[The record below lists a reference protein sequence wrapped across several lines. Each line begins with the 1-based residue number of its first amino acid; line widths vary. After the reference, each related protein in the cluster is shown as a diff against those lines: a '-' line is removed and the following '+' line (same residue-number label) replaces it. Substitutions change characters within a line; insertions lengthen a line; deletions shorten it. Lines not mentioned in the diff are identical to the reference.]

1 MANEFKI
8 TDIVDKKAF
17 DELTNLINKFNETKE
32 VYSDLTKELA
42 GGLKVKPG
50 DLKEL
55 ADKTEK
61 YTNIMNQLVTTQN
74 KLADIQGKY
83 KAVLNDLNKN
93 MKEFLSL
100 SSLSGKFDSLTSA
113 INKASDALKT
123 ASEAI
128 KNTSE
133 AQKENA
139 QTTQRQSQAMQSAS
153 SSISL
158 TSSAYA
164 EILNTVTSYDNKA
177 KELNERLSINKTKL
191 DEIRRELSNLSKEL
205 SKGTISQQEYL
216 RIVSDLTI
224 KERDLV
230 QQNKQYTSL
239 LNAHSKAMVST
250 AGSYNEMSAAVVQ
263 LENRFRNL
271 SEAQRQGDQG
281 VGLIKQIKQLKD
293 ELKTIDAQMG
303 NYQRN
308 VGNYTSHWNGLNV
321 SVQQMAR
328 ELPSLAVGWN
338 TFFLAIS
345 NNLPIMAD
353 EIKRARDEFK
363 ALQESGQQGVPV
375 WKQLTKSILN
385 WQTALVVGITLLS
398 VYGKDIMDWVASLFK
413 AKDATKELLSAEQEM
428 ALGIK
433 KGMKDV
439 ANSTVKLDVL
449 YKATQDHTRSL
460 KDRNAAVDELQ
471 KMYPAYFA
479 NLSNDEI
486 LAGKA
491 KEAYVQLREELV
503 ANAIARAQLD
513 RMTDIADKREESLL
527 KRRVQYNTYL
537 QAEQKIIEASAA
549 LEDARQKKAK
559 EGDEVWGYLVAK
571 REEELK
577 KAEDQA
583 KKEKAAWEDLI
594 KETKDYDKVLE
605 GMSKNI
611 NVGALT
617 NDSNGSNKKEAEEYA
632 NYMKN
637 IERELTKTRIALIED
652 RRKAEVASVE
662 NTYKENINKI
672 KGYSAKE
679 NQLRSQYEEEKNKN
693 IREINEKYDLEREEY
708 ESDLEKRSIELKL
721 DTIKN
726 NSEKELEYK
735 LDLLLRMNEL
745 LREEEIREAERRGED
760 VELINKKYDAR
771 FSSIIQDNISERL
784 GLIKKGTDR
793 ELDILDTNSL
803 KEINALNK
811 QYKQGEINEKQYRD
825 GLYKIT
831 KESGEAKLKLLLKE
845 AEAELALSTDL
856 PQEKVD
862 EIQRRIDKIK
872 AQIEAFNNDM
882 DNDENNPGKRWAK
895 NFNSALG
902 DMSSSAN
909 KYLGDSAKIFNAL
922 GDIIGEMTAKM
933 KDAEDSVF
941 DFWGALG
948 KGEDGLKKK
957 LTFVLSSFAKI
968 QDGITSI
975 MTDIYDARIK
985 RVEEE
990 QEANEEAGEK
1000 ELERIEKL
1008 ENSGAITKEEAEARK
1023 RAAEQATA
1031 NKNKELEKK
1040 KEVLQQKQAKWE
1052 KANAISQSVIATALA
1067 VSKALPNLVL
1077 AALVGTLGAAQLA
1090 TIIAQPIPKYAKGT
1104 DNHPGGLAIVG
1115 DGGKHEAVVTDK
1127 GTYITPNVPTLID
1140 LPRRAK
1146 VIPDVDIERRSDF
1159 LPPFDRLALYRSMNL
1174 RSDIGALMKDAER
1187 MGEPITVNVNND
1199 YRKLEREMQ
1208 SLNRSFEK
1216 MAKYQKKAAKETELR
1231 NISSRI

>member
-17 DELTNLINKFNETKE
+17 DELANLIAKFNETKE
-32 VYSDLTKELA
+32 VYKNLTEDLA
-42 GGLKVKPG
+42 GGLRVKPG

-74 KLADIQGKY
+74 KLSDIQGRY
-83 KAVLNDLNKN
+83 KGILNDLNKN

-113 INKASDALKT
+113 INKASDALKI
-123 ASEAI
+123 A
-128 KNTSE
+128 SE
-133 AQKENA
+133 AQKDNA
-139 QTTQRQSQAMQSAS
+139 QTTQRQAQAMQSAS

-177 KELNERLSINKTKL
+177 KELNESLSANKIRL
-191 DEIRRELSNLSKEL
+191 DEIRRELSKLSKEL
-205 SKGTISQQEYL
+205 SKGIISQQEYL
-216 RIVSDLTI
+216 NKVSDLTI

-271 SEAQRQGDQG
+271 SEDQRQGDQG

-293 ELKTIDAQMG
+293 ELKAIDAQMG

-308 VGNYTSHWNGLNV
+308 VGNYTSHWNGLNA
-321 SVQQMAR
+321 SVQQVAR

-363 ALQESGQQGVPV
+363 ALQESGQKGVPV

-398 VYGKDIMDWVASLFK
+398 VYGKDIMNWIESLFK
-413 AKDATKELLSAEQEM
+413 AKEVTGDLIDYENKLLIARQK
-428 ALGIK
+428 GIQ
-433 KGMKDV
+433 DI
-439 ANSTVKLDVL
+439 SRETTKLDLL
-449 YKATQDHTRSL
+449 YKTTQDTNKSMKERL
-460 KDRNAAVDELQ
+460 AAANALQ
-471 KMYPAYFA
+471 KMSPDYLG
-479 NLSNDEI
+479 NMKKESI
-486 LAGKA
+486 LAGEA
-491 KEAYVQLREELV
+491 KEAYMQLRKELV
-503 ANAIARAQLD
+503 ASAIARAQLD
-513 RMTDIADKREESLL
+513 EMTKIAAQRYKAWVKERNAYVS
-527 KRRVQYNTYL
+527 YL
-537 QAEQKIIEASAA
+537 RSENELSKNNSDLQKTIT
-549 LEDARQKKAK
+549 LN
-559 EGDEVWGYLVAK
+559 
-571 REEELK
+571 
-577 KAEDQA
+577 A
-583 KKEKAAWEDLI
+583 KKQWENAKDSLS
-594 KETKDYDKVLE
+594 DYDKALK
-605 GMSKNI
+605 GMSESI
-611 NVGALT
+611 DVDALV
-617 NDSNGSNKKEAEEYA
+617 NDSNDANKKEAEKYA

-637 IERELTKTRIALIED
+637 IESELTKTRIALIED
-652 RRKAEVASVE
+652 RRKAEIASVE

-693 IREINEKYDLEREEY
+693 IRDINEKYDLEREEY

-735 LDLLLRMNEL
+735 LDLLLRMNEI

-825 GLYKIT
+825 GIYRIT

-845 AEAELALSTDL
+845 AEAELALSSDL

-872 AQIEAFNNDM
+872 AQIEDFGNDM
-882 DNDENNPGKRWAK
+882 DNDENNPGKRWADD
-895 NFNSALG
+895 FNNSLG
-902 DMSSSAN
+902 NLSSSAN
-909 KYLGDSAKIFNAL
+909 KYLGDSANIFNAL
-922 GDIIGEMTAKM
+922 GDIIGEITAKM
-933 KDAEDSVF
+933 DDAGDSVLN
-941 DFWGALG
+941 FWGKLDDKG
-948 KGEDGLKKK
+948 KLS
-957 LTFVLSSFAKI
+957 FVLSSFAKI

-1008 ENSGAITKEEAEARK
+1008 ENSGVITKEEAEARK
-1023 RAAEQATA
+1023 RAAEQTTA

-1040 KEVLQQKQAKWE
+1040 KEALQQKQAKWE
-1052 KANAISQSVIATALA
+1052 KANAISQSIIATALA
-1067 VSKALPNLVL
+1067 VSRALPNMVL
-1077 AALVGTLGAAQLA
+1077 AALVGALGAAQLA

-1115 DGGKHEAVVTDK
+1115 DGGKHEAVVTDR
-1127 GTYITPNVPTLID
+1127 GAYITPNVPTLID

-1216 MAKYQKKAAKETELR
+1216 MAKYQKKAAKEAELR
-1231 NISSRI
+1231 NISNRI

>member
-139 QTTQRQSQAMQSAS
+139 QTTQRQAQAMQSAS

-158 TSSAYA
+158 ASSAYA

-177 KELNERLSINKTKL
+177 KELNERLSANKIRL
-191 DEIRRELSNLSKEL
+191 DEIRRELSKLSKEL

-216 RIVSDLTI
+216 NKVSNLANE
-224 KERDLV
+224 ERGLI

-239 LNAHSKAMVST
+239 LNAHSKVIISAS
-250 AGSYNEMSAAVVQ
+250 GSYNEMSAAVVQ

-611 NVGALT
+611 NVGALA

-784 GLIKKGTDR
+784 GLIKKWTDR

-895 NFNSALG
+895 DFNSALG

-975 MTDIYDARIK
+975 MTDIYDSRIK

-1008 ENSGAITKEEAEARK
+1008 ENSGVITKEEAEARK
-1023 RAAEQATA
+1023 RAAEQTTA

-1040 KEVLQQKQAKWE
+1040 KEALQQKQAKWE
-1052 KANAISQSVIATALA
+1052 KANAISQSIIATALA

-1115 DGGKHEAVVTDK
+1115 DGGKHEAVVTDR
-1127 GTYITPNVPTLID
+1127 GTYITPNFPTLID

-1146 VIPDVDIERRSDF
+1146 VIPDVDIERRNDF

-1187 MGEPITVNVNND
+1187 MGEPVTVNVNND

-1216 MAKYQKKAAKETELR
+1216 MAKYQKKAAKEAELR
-1231 NISSRI
+1231 NISNRI

>member
-17 DELTNLINKFNETKE
+17 DELTNLINKFNETKK
-32 VYSDLTKELA
+32 VYKELTEALA
-42 GGLKVKPG
+42 GGLDVKPK
-50 DLKEL
+50 DLEEL
-55 ADKTEK
+55 ANKTEK

-133 AQKENA
+133 AQKEIA

-338 TFFLAIS
+338 TFFSAIS

-353 EIKRARDEFK
+353 EIKRAREEFK
-363 ALQESGQQGVPV
+363 ALQESGQKGVPV

-398 VYGKDIMDWVASLFK
+398 VYGKDIMNWIENLFK
-413 AKDATKELLSAEQEM
+413 AKEVTGDLIDYENKLLLARQKGIQDISKE
-428 ALGIK
+428 
-433 KGMKDV
+433 
-439 ANSTVKLDVL
+439 TTKLDLL
-449 YKATQDHTRSL
+449 YKTTQDTNKSMKERL
-460 KDRNAAVDELQ
+460 AAANALQ
-471 KMYPAYFA
+471 KMSPDYLG
-479 NLSNDEI
+479 NMKKESI
-486 LAGKA
+486 LAGEA
-491 KEAYVQLREELV
+491 KEAYMQLRKELV
-503 ANAIARAQLD
+503 ASAIARAQLD
-513 RMTDIADKREESLL
+513 EMTKIAAQRYKAWVKERNAYVS
-527 KRRVQYNTYL
+527 YL
-537 QAEQKIIEASAA
+537 RSENELSKNNSDLQKAIT
-549 LEDARQKKAK
+549 LN
-559 EGDEVWGYLVAK
+559 
-571 REEELK
+571 
-577 KAEDQA
+577 A
-583 KKEKAAWEDLI
+583 KKQWENAKDSLS
-594 KETKDYDKVLE
+594 DYDKALK
-605 GMSKNI
+605 GMSESI
-611 NVGALT
+611 DVDALV
-617 NDSNGSNKKEAEEYA
+617 NDSNDANKKEAEEYA

-637 IERELTKTRIALIED
+637 IESELTKTRIALIED
-652 RRKAEVASVE
+652 RRKAEIASVE

-693 IREINEKYDLEREEY
+693 IRDINEKYDLEREEY

-726 NSEKELEYK
+726 NSEEELEYK

-825 GLYKIT
+825 RLYKIT

-845 AEAELALSTDL
+845 AEAELALSTEL

-895 NFNSALG
+895 DFNSALG

-975 MTDIYDARIK
+975 MTDIYDSRIK

-1008 ENSGAITKEEAEARK
+1008 ENSGVITKEEAEARK
-1023 RAAEQATA
+1023 RAAEQTTA

-1040 KEVLQQKQAKWE
+1040 KEALQQKQAKWE
-1052 KANAISQSVIATALA
+1052 KANAISQSIIATALA

-1208 SLNRSFEK
+1208 SLNRSFEN
-1216 MAKYQKKAAKETELR
+1216 MAKYQKKAAKEAELR

>member
-17 DELTNLINKFNETKE
+17 DELTSLIAKFNETKE
-32 VYSDLTKELA
+32 AYVNLTKDLA
-42 GGLKVKPG
+42 GGLRVKPG

-74 KLADIQGKY
+74 KLSDIQGRY
-83 KAVLNDLNKN
+83 KGILNDLNKN

-113 INKASDALKT
+113 INKASDALKI
-123 ASEAI
+123 A
-128 KNTSE
+128 SE
-133 AQKENA
+133 AQKDNA
-139 QTTQRQSQAMQSAS
+139 QTTQRQAQAMQSAS

-177 KELNERLSINKTKL
+177 KELNERLSANKIRL
-191 DEIRRELSNLSKEL
+191 DEIRRELSELSKEL
-205 SKGTISQQEYL
+205 SKGIISQQEYL
-216 RIVSDLTI
+216 NKVSDLTI

-250 AGSYNEMSAAVVQ
+250 SGSYNEMSAAVVQ

-293 ELKTIDAQMG
+293 ELKAIDAQMG

-308 VGNYTSHWNGLNV
+308 VGNYTSHWNGLNA
-321 SVQQMAR
+321 SVQQVAR

-338 TFFLAIS
+338 AFFLAIS

-363 ALQESGQQGVPV
+363 ALQESGQKGVPV

-398 VYGKDIMDWVASLFK
+398 VYGKDIMNWIENLFK
-413 AKDATKELLSAEQEM
+413 AKEVTGDLIDYENKLLIARQK
-428 ALGIK
+428 GIQ
-433 KGMKDV
+433 DI
-439 ANSTVKLDVL
+439 SRETTKLDLL
-449 YKATQDHTRSL
+449 YKTTQDTNKLRKERL
-460 KDRNAAVDELQ
+460 AAANALQ
-471 KMYPAYFA
+471 KMYPDYLG
-479 NLSNDEI
+479 NMKKESI
-486 LAGKA
+486 LAGEA
-491 KEAYVQLREELV
+491 KEAYMQLRKELV
-503 ANAIARAQLD
+503 ASAIARAQLD
-513 RMTDIADKREESLL
+513 EMTKIAAQRYKAWVKERNAYVS
-527 KRRVQYNTYL
+527 YL
-537 QAEQKIIEASAA
+537 RSENELSKNNSDLQKTIT
-549 LEDARQKKAK
+549 LN
-559 EGDEVWGYLVAK
+559 
-571 REEELK
+571 
-577 KAEDQA
+577 A
-583 KKEKAAWEDLI
+583 KKQWENAKDSLS
-594 KETKDYDKVLE
+594 DYDKALK
-605 GMSKNI
+605 GMSESI
-611 NVGALT
+611 DVDALV
-617 NDSNGSNKKEAEEYA
+617 NDSNDANKKEAEEYA

-637 IERELTKTRIALIED
+637 IESELTKTRIALIED
-652 RRKAEVASVE
+652 RRKAEIASVE

-693 IREINEKYDLEREEY
+693 IRDINEKYDLEREEY

-735 LDLLLRMNEL
+735 LDLLLRMNEI

-760 VELINKKYDAR
+760 VELINKKYDER

-825 GLYKIT
+825 GIYKIT

-845 AEAELALSTDL
+845 AEAELALSSDL

-872 AQIEAFNNDM
+872 AQIGAFGDDM
-882 DNDENNPGKRWAK
+882 DNDENNPGKRWADD
-895 NFNSALG
+895 FNNALG
-902 DMSSSAN
+902 NLSSSAN
-909 KYLGDSAKIFNAL
+909 KYLGDSANIFNAL
-922 GDIIGEMTAKM
+922 GDIIGEITSKM
-933 KDAEDSVF
+933 DDAGDSVLN
-941 DFWGALG
+941 FWGKLDDKG
-948 KGEDGLKKK
+948 KLS
-957 LTFVLSSFAKI
+957 FVLSSFAKI

-1008 ENSGAITKEEAEARK
+1008 ENSGVITKEEAEARK
-1023 RAAEQATA
+1023 RAAEQTTA

-1040 KEVLQQKQAKWE
+1040 KEALQQKQAKWE
-1052 KANAISQSVIATALA
+1052 KANAISQSIIATALA
-1067 VSKALPNLVL
+1067 VSRALPNMVL
-1077 AALVGTLGAAQLA
+1077 AALVGALGAAQLA

-1115 DGGKHEAVVTDK
+1115 DGGKHEAVVTDR
-1127 GTYITPNVPTLID
+1127 GAYITPNVPTLID

-1216 MAKYQKKAAKETELR
+1216 MAKYQKKAAKEAELR
-1231 NISSRI
+1231 NISNRI

>member
-17 DELTNLINKFNETKE
+17 DELTSLIAKFNETKE
-32 VYSDLTKELA
+32 AYVNLTKDLA
-42 GGLKVKPG
+42 GGLRVKPG

-74 KLADIQGKY
+74 KLSDIQGRY
-83 KAVLNDLNKN
+83 KGILNDLNKN

-113 INKASDALKT
+113 INKASDALKI
-123 ASEAI
+123 A
-128 KNTSE
+128 SE
-133 AQKENA
+133 AQKDNA
-139 QTTQRQSQAMQSAS
+139 QTTQRQAQAMQSAS

-177 KELNERLSINKTKL
+177 KELNERLSANKIRL
-191 DEIRRELSNLSKEL
+191 DEIRRELSELSKEL
-205 SKGTISQQEYL
+205 SKGIISQQEYL
-216 RIVSDLTI
+216 NKVSDLTI

-293 ELKTIDAQMG
+293 ELKAIDAQMG

-308 VGNYTSHWNGLNV
+308 VGNYTSHWNGLNA
-321 SVQQMAR
+321 SVQQVAR

-338 TFFLAIS
+338 AFFLAIS

-363 ALQESGQQGVPV
+363 ALQESGQKGVPV

-398 VYGKDIMDWVASLFK
+398 VYGKDIMNWIENLFK
-413 AKDATKELLSAEQEM
+413 AKEVTGDLIDYENKLLIARQK
-428 ALGIK
+428 GIQ
-433 KGMKDV
+433 DI
-439 ANSTVKLDVL
+439 SRETTKLDLL
-449 YKATQDHTRSL
+449 YKTTQDTNKLRKERL
-460 KDRNAAVDELQ
+460 AAANALQ
-471 KMYPAYFA
+471 KMYPDYLG
-479 NLSNDEI
+479 NMKKESI
-486 LAGKA
+486 LAGEA
-491 KEAYVQLREELV
+491 KEAYMQLRKELV
-503 ANAIARAQLD
+503 ASAIARAQLD
-513 RMTDIADKREESLL
+513 EMTKIAAQRYKAWVKERNAYVS
-527 KRRVQYNTYL
+527 YL
-537 QAEQKIIEASAA
+537 RSENELSKNNSDLQKTIT
-549 LEDARQKKAK
+549 LN
-559 EGDEVWGYLVAK
+559 
-571 REEELK
+571 
-577 KAEDQA
+577 A
-583 KKEKAAWEDLI
+583 KKQWENAKDSLS
-594 KETKDYDKVLE
+594 DYDKALK
-605 GMSKNI
+605 GMSESI
-611 NVGALT
+611 DVDALV
-617 NDSNGSNKKEAEEYA
+617 NDSNDANKKEAEEYA

-637 IERELTKTRIALIED
+637 IESELTKTRIALIED
-652 RRKAEVASVE
+652 RRKAEIASVE

-693 IREINEKYDLEREEY
+693 IRDINEKYDLEREEY

-735 LDLLLRMNEL
+735 LDLLLRMNEI

-825 GLYKIT
+825 GIYRIT

-845 AEAELALSTDL
+845 AEAELALSSDL

-872 AQIEAFNNDM
+872 AQIEDFGNDM
-882 DNDENNPGKRWAK
+882 DNDENNPGKRWADD
-895 NFNSALG
+895 FNNSLG
-902 DMSSSAN
+902 NLSSSAN
-909 KYLGDSAKIFNAL
+909 KYLGDSANIFNAL
-922 GDIIGEMTAKM
+922 GDIIGEITAKM
-933 KDAEDSVF
+933 DDAGDSVLN
-941 DFWGALG
+941 FWGKLDDKG
-948 KGEDGLKKK
+948 KLS
-957 LTFVLSSFAKI
+957 FVLSSFAKI

-1008 ENSGAITKEEAEARK
+1008 ENSGVITKEEAEARK
-1023 RAAEQATA
+1023 RAAEQTTA

-1040 KEVLQQKQAKWE
+1040 KEALQQKQAKWE
-1052 KANAISQSVIATALA
+1052 KANAISQSIIATALA
-1067 VSKALPNLVL
+1067 VSRALPNMVL
-1077 AALVGTLGAAQLA
+1077 AALVGALGAAQLA

-1115 DGGKHEAVVTDK
+1115 DGGKHEAVVTDR
-1127 GTYITPNVPTLID
+1127 GAYITPNVPTLID

-1216 MAKYQKKAAKETELR
+1216 MAKYQKKAAKEAELR
-1231 NISSRI
+1231 NISNRI

>member
-17 DELTNLINKFNETKE
+17 DELTSLIAKFNETKE
-32 VYSDLTKELA
+32 AYVNLTKDLA
-42 GGLKVKPG
+42 GGLRVKPG

-74 KLADIQGKY
+74 KLSDIQGRY
-83 KAVLNDLNKN
+83 KGVLNDLNKN

-113 INKASDALKT
+113 INKASDALKI
-123 ASEAI
+123 AF
-128 KNTSE
+128 E
-133 AQKENA
+133 AQKDNA
-139 QTTQRQSQAMQSAS
+139 QTTQRQAQAMQSAS

-177 KELNERLSINKTKL
+177 KELNERLSANKIRL
-191 DEIRRELSNLSKEL
+191 DEIRRELSELSKEL
-205 SKGTISQQEYL
+205 SKGIISQQEYL
-216 RIVSDLTI
+216 NKVSDLTI

-293 ELKTIDAQMG
+293 ELKAIDAQMG

-308 VGNYTSHWNGLNV
+308 VGNYTSHWNGLNA
-321 SVQQMAR
+321 SVQQVAR

-363 ALQESGQQGVPV
+363 ALQESGQKGVPV

-398 VYGKDIMDWVASLFK
+398 VYGKDIMNWIENLFK
-413 AKDATKELLSAEQEM
+413 AKETTGDLIDYENKLLIARQK
-428 ALGIK
+428 GIQ
-433 KGMKDV
+433 DI
-439 ANSTVKLDVL
+439 SRETTKLDLL
-449 YKATQDHTRSL
+449 YKTTQDTNKSMKERL
-460 KDRNAAVDELQ
+460 AAANALQ
-471 KMYPAYFA
+471 KMSPDYLG
-479 NLSNDEI
+479 NMKKESI
-486 LAGKA
+486 LAGEA
-491 KEAYVQLREELV
+491 KEAYMQLRKELV
-503 ANAIARAQLD
+503 ASAIARAQLD
-513 RMTDIADKREESLL
+513 EMTKIAAQRYKAWVKERNAYVS
-527 KRRVQYNTYL
+527 YL
-537 QAEQKIIEASAA
+537 RSENELSKNNSDLQKTIT
-549 LEDARQKKAK
+549 LN
-559 EGDEVWGYLVAK
+559 
-571 REEELK
+571 
-577 KAEDQA
+577 A
-583 KKEKAAWEDLI
+583 KKQWENAKDSLS
-594 KETKDYDKVLE
+594 DYDKALK
-605 GMSKNI
+605 GMSESI
-611 NVGALT
+611 DVDALV
-617 NDSNGSNKKEAEEYA
+617 NDSNDANKKEAEKYA

-637 IERELTKTRIALIED
+637 IESELTKTRIALIED
-652 RRKAEVASVE
+652 RRKAEIASVE

-693 IREINEKYDLEREEY
+693 IRDINEKYDLEREEY

-735 LDLLLRMNEL
+735 LDLLLRMNEI

-825 GLYKIT
+825 GIYRIT
-831 KESGEAKLKLLLKE
+831 KESGEEKLKLLLKE
-845 AEAELALSTDL
+845 AEAELALSSDL

-872 AQIEAFNNDM
+872 AQIEDFGNDM
-882 DNDENNPGKRWAK
+882 DNDENNPGKRWADD
-895 NFNSALG
+895 FNNALG
-902 DMSSSAN
+902 NLSSSAN
-909 KYLGDSAKIFNAL
+909 KYLGDSANIFNAL
-922 GDIIGEMTAKM
+922 GDIIGEITSKM
-933 KDAEDSVF
+933 DDAGDSVLN
-941 DFWGALG
+941 FWGKLDDKG
-948 KGEDGLKKK
+948 KLS
-957 LTFVLSSFAKI
+957 FVLSSFAKI

-1008 ENSGAITKEEAEARK
+1008 ENSGVITKEEAEARK
-1023 RAAEQATA
+1023 RAAEQTTA

-1040 KEVLQQKQAKWE
+1040 KEALQQKQAKWE
-1052 KANAISQSVIATALA
+1052 KANAISQSIIATALA
-1067 VSKALPNLVL
+1067 VSRALPNMVL
-1077 AALVGTLGAAQLA
+1077 AALVGALGAAQLA
-1090 TIIAQPIPKYAKGT
+1090 TIIAQPIPKYAKGI

-1115 DGGKHEAVVTDK
+1115 DGGKHEAVVTDR
-1127 GTYITPNVPTLID
+1127 GAYITPNVPTLID

-1174 RSDIGALMKDAER
+1174 RTDIGALMKDAER

-1216 MAKYQKKAAKETELR
+1216 MAKYQKKAAKEAELR
-1231 NISSRI
+1231 NISNRI

>member
-17 DELTNLINKFNETKE
+17 DELANLINKFNETKE
-32 VYSDLTKELA
+32 VYKELTKALA
-42 GGLKVKPG
+42 GGLDVKPK
-50 DLKEL
+50 DLEEL
-55 ADKTEK
+55 ANKTEK

-133 AQKENA
+133 AQNENA
-139 QTTQRQSQAMQSAS
+139 QTTQRQAQAMQSAS

-308 VGNYTSHWNGLNV
+308 VGNYTSHWNGLNA

-353 EIKRARDEFK
+353 EIKRAREEFK
-363 ALQESGQQGVPV
+363 ALQESGQKGVPV

-398 VYGKDIMDWVASLFK
+398 VYGKDIMNWIENLFK
-413 AKDATKELLSAEQEM
+413 AKEVTGDLIDYENKLLLARQKGIQDISKE
-428 ALGIK
+428 
-433 KGMKDV
+433 
-439 ANSTVKLDVL
+439 TTKLDLL
-449 YKATQDHTRSL
+449 YKTTQDTNKSMKERL
-460 KDRNAAVDELQ
+460 AAANALQ
-471 KMYPAYFA
+471 KMSPDYLG
-479 NLSNDEI
+479 NMKKESI
-486 LAGKA
+486 LAGEA
-491 KEAYVQLREELV
+491 KEAYMQLRKELV
-503 ANAIARAQLD
+503 ASAIARAQLD
-513 RMTDIADKREESLL
+513 EMTKIAAQRYKAWVKERNAYVS
-527 KRRVQYNTYL
+527 YL
-537 QAEQKIIEASAA
+537 RSENELSKNNSDLQKAIT
-549 LEDARQKKAK
+549 LN
-559 EGDEVWGYLVAK
+559 
-571 REEELK
+571 
-577 KAEDQA
+577 A
-583 KKEKAAWEDLI
+583 KKQWENAKDSLS
-594 KETKDYDKVLE
+594 DYDKALK
-605 GMSKNI
+605 GMSESI
-611 NVGALT
+611 DVDALV
-617 NDSNGSNKKEAEEYA
+617 NDSNDANKKEAEEYA

-637 IERELTKTRIALIED
+637 IESELTKTRIALIED
-652 RRKAEVASVE
+652 RRKAEIASVE

-672 KGYSAKE
+672 KGYSVKE

-693 IREINEKYDLEREEY
+693 IRDINEKYDLEREEY

-726 NSEKELEYK
+726 NSEEELEYK

-845 AEAELALSTDL
+845 AEAELALSTEL

-872 AQIEAFNNDM
+872 AQIEAFGNDM
-882 DNDENNPGKRWAK
+882 DNDENNPGKRWADD
-895 NFNSALG
+895 FNSALG
-902 DMSSSAN
+902 NLSSSAN
-909 KYLGDSAKIFNAL
+909 KYLGDSANIFNAL

-933 KDAEDSVF
+933 DDAGDSVLN
-941 DFWGALG
+941 FWGKLDDKG
-948 KGEDGLKKK
+948 KLS
-957 LTFVLSSFAKI
+957 FVLSSFAKI

-990 QEANEEAGEK
+990 REANERAGEEDIK
-1000 ELERIEKL
+1000 RIEKL
-1008 ENSGAITKEEAEARK
+1008 AEKGIITKEEAEERK
-1023 RAAEQATA
+1023 RTAEKKTAA
-1031 NKNKELEKK
+1031 NNKELEKK

-1052 KANAISQSVIATALA
+1052 KANAISQSIIATALA

-1115 DGGKHEAVVTDK
+1115 DGGKHEAVVTDR
-1127 GTYITPNVPTLID
+1127 GAYITPNVPTLID

-1216 MAKYQKKAAKETELR
+1216 MAKYQKKAAKEAELR

>member
-17 DELTNLINKFNETKE
+17 DELTSLIAKFNETKE
-32 VYSDLTKELA
+32 AYVNLTKDLA
-42 GGLKVKPG
+42 GGLRVKPG

-74 KLADIQGKY
+74 KLSDIQGRY
-83 KAVLNDLNKN
+83 KGILNDLNKN

-113 INKASDALKT
+113 INKASDALKI
-123 ASEAI
+123 A
-128 KNTSE
+128 SE
-133 AQKENA
+133 AQKDNA
-139 QTTQRQSQAMQSAS
+139 QTTQRQAQAMQSAS

-177 KELNERLSINKTKL
+177 KELNERLSANKIRL
-191 DEIRRELSNLSKEL
+191 DEIRRELSELSKEL
-205 SKGTISQQEYL
+205 SKGIISQQEYL
-216 RIVSDLTI
+216 NKVSDLTI

-293 ELKTIDAQMG
+293 ELKAIDAQMG

-308 VGNYTSHWNGLNV
+308 VGNYTSHWNGLNA
-321 SVQQMAR
+321 SVQQVAR

-338 TFFLAIS
+338 AFFLAIS
-345 NNLPIMAD
+345 NNLPIMAN

-363 ALQESGQQGVPV
+363 ALQESGQKGVPV

-398 VYGKDIMDWVASLFK
+398 VYGKDIMNWIENLFK
-413 AKDATKELLSAEQEM
+413 AKEVTGDLIDYENKLLIARQK
-428 ALGIK
+428 GIQ
-433 KGMKDV
+433 DI
-439 ANSTVKLDVL
+439 SRETTKLDLL
-449 YKATQDHTRSL
+449 YKTTQDTNKSMKERL
-460 KDRNAAVDELQ
+460 AAANALQ
-471 KMYPAYFA
+471 KMSPDYLG
-479 NLSNDEI
+479 NMKKESI
-486 LAGKA
+486 LAGEA
-491 KEAYVQLREELV
+491 KEAYMQLRKELV
-503 ANAIARAQLD
+503 ASAIARAQLD
-513 RMTDIADKREESLL
+513 EMTKIAAQRYKAWVKERNAYVS
-527 KRRVQYNTYL
+527 YL
-537 QAEQKIIEASAA
+537 RSENELSKNNSDLQKTIT
-549 LEDARQKKAK
+549 LN
-559 EGDEVWGYLVAK
+559 
-571 REEELK
+571 
-577 KAEDQA
+577 A
-583 KKEKAAWEDLI
+583 KKQWENAKDSLS
-594 KETKDYDKVLE
+594 DYDKALK
-605 GMSKNI
+605 GMSESI
-611 NVGALT
+611 DVDALV
-617 NDSNGSNKKEAEEYA
+617 NDSNDANKKEAEEYA
-632 NYMKN
+632 NYMNN
-637 IERELTKTRIALIED
+637 IESELTKTRIALIED
-652 RRKAEVASVE
+652 RRKAEIASVE

-693 IREINEKYDLEREEY
+693 IRDINEKYDLEREEY

-735 LDLLLRMNEL
+735 LDLLLRMNEI

-825 GLYKIT
+825 GIYRIT

-845 AEAELALSTDL
+845 AEAELALSSDL

-872 AQIEAFNNDM
+872 AQIEDFGNDM
-882 DNDENNPGKRWAK
+882 DNDENNPGKRWADD
-895 NFNSALG
+895 FNNSLG
-902 DMSSSAN
+902 NLSSSAN
-909 KYLGDSAKIFNAL
+909 KYLGDSANIFNAL
-922 GDIIGEMTAKM
+922 GDIIGEITAKM
-933 KDAEDSVF
+933 DDAGDSVLN
-941 DFWGALG
+941 FWGKLDDKG
-948 KGEDGLKKK
+948 KLS
-957 LTFVLSSFAKI
+957 FVLSSFAKI

-1008 ENSGAITKEEAEARK
+1008 ENSGVITKEEAEARK
-1023 RAAEQATA
+1023 RAAEQTTA

-1040 KEVLQQKQAKWE
+1040 KEALQQKQAKWE
-1052 KANAISQSVIATALA
+1052 KANAISQSIIATALA
-1067 VSKALPNLVL
+1067 VSRALPNMVL
-1077 AALVGTLGAAQLA
+1077 AALVGALGAAQLA

-1115 DGGKHEAVVTDK
+1115 DGGKHEAVVTDR
-1127 GTYITPNVPTLID
+1127 GAYITPNVPTLID

-1216 MAKYQKKAAKETELR
+1216 MAKYQKKAAKEAELR
-1231 NISSRI
+1231 NISNRI

>member
-17 DELTNLINKFNETKE
+17 DELTSLIAKFNETKE
-32 VYSDLTKELA
+32 AYVNLTKDLA
-42 GGLKVKPG
+42 GGLRVKPG

-74 KLADIQGKY
+74 KLSDIQGRY
-83 KAVLNDLNKN
+83 KGILNDLNKN

-113 INKASDALKT
+113 INKASDALKI
-123 ASEAI
+123 A
-128 KNTSE
+128 SE
-133 AQKENA
+133 AQKDNA
-139 QTTQRQSQAMQSAS
+139 QTTQRQAQAMQSAS

-177 KELNERLSINKTKL
+177 KELNESLSANKIRL
-191 DEIRRELSNLSKEL
+191 DEIRRELSKLSKEL
-205 SKGTISQQEYL
+205 SKGIISQQEYL
-216 RIVSDLTI
+216 NKVSDLTI

-293 ELKTIDAQMG
+293 ELKAIDAQMG

-308 VGNYTSHWNGLNV
+308 VGNYTSHWNGLNA
-321 SVQQMAR
+321 SVQQVAR

-363 ALQESGQQGVPV
+363 ALQESGQKGVPV

-398 VYGKDIMDWVASLFK
+398 VYGKDIMNWIESLFK
-413 AKDATKELLSAEQEM
+413 AKEVTGDLIDYENKLLIARQK
-428 ALGIK
+428 GIQ
-433 KGMKDV
+433 DI
-439 ANSTVKLDVL
+439 SRETTKLDLL
-449 YKATQDHTRSL
+449 YKTTQDTNKSMKERL
-460 KDRNAAVDELQ
+460 AAANALQ
-471 KMYPAYFA
+471 KMSPDYLG
-479 NLSNDEI
+479 NMKKESI
-486 LAGKA
+486 LAGEA
-491 KEAYVQLREELV
+491 KEAYMQLRKELV
-503 ANAIARAQLD
+503 ASAIARAQLD
-513 RMTDIADKREESLL
+513 EMTKIAAQRYKAWVKERNAYVS
-527 KRRVQYNTYL
+527 YL
-537 QAEQKIIEASAA
+537 RSENELSKNNSDLQKTIT
-549 LEDARQKKAK
+549 LN
-559 EGDEVWGYLVAK
+559 
-571 REEELK
+571 
-577 KAEDQA
+577 A
-583 KKEKAAWEDLI
+583 KKQWENAKDSLS
-594 KETKDYDKVLE
+594 DYDKALK
-605 GMSKNI
+605 GMSESI
-611 NVGALT
+611 DVDALV
-617 NDSNGSNKKEAEEYA
+617 NDSNDANKKEAEKYA

-637 IERELTKTRIALIED
+637 IESELTKTRIALIED
-652 RRKAEVASVE
+652 RRKAEIASVE

-693 IREINEKYDLEREEY
+693 IRDINEKYDLEREEY

-735 LDLLLRMNEL
+735 LDLLLRMNEI

-784 GLIKKGTDR
+784 GLIKKGTGR

-825 GLYKIT
+825 GIYRIT

-845 AEAELALSTDL
+845 AEAELALSSDL

-872 AQIEAFNNDM
+872 AQIEDFGNDM
-882 DNDENNPGKRWAK
+882 DNDENNPGKRWADD
-895 NFNSALG
+895 FNNSLG
-902 DMSSSAN
+902 NLSSSAN
-909 KYLGDSAKIFNAL
+909 KYLGDSANIFNAL
-922 GDIIGEMTAKM
+922 GDIIGEITAKM
-933 KDAEDSVF
+933 DDAGDSVLN
-941 DFWGALG
+941 FWGKLDDKG
-948 KGEDGLKKK
+948 KLS
-957 LTFVLSSFAKI
+957 FVLSSFAKI

-1008 ENSGAITKEEAEARK
+1008 ENSGVITKEEAEARK
-1023 RAAEQATA
+1023 RAAEQTTA

-1040 KEVLQQKQAKWE
+1040 KEALQQKQAKWE
-1052 KANAISQSVIATALA
+1052 KANAISQSIIATALA
-1067 VSKALPNLVL
+1067 VSRALPNMVL
-1077 AALVGTLGAAQLA
+1077 AALVGALGAAQLA

-1115 DGGKHEAVVTDK
+1115 DGGKHEAVVTDR
-1127 GTYITPNVPTLID
+1127 GAYITPNVPTLID

-1216 MAKYQKKAAKETELR
+1216 MAKYQKKAAKEAELR
-1231 NISSRI
+1231 NISNRI

>member
-17 DELTNLINKFNETKE
+17 DELANLIAKFNETKK
-32 VYSDLTKELA
+32 VYKNLTKDLA
-42 GGLKVKPG
+42 GGLRVKPG

-74 KLADIQGKY
+74 KLSDIQGRY
-83 KAVLNDLNKN
+83 KGILNDLNKN

-113 INKASDALKT
+113 INKASDALKI
-123 ASEAI
+123 A
-128 KNTSE
+128 SE
-133 AQKENA
+133 AQKDNA
-139 QTTQRQSQAMQSAS
+139 QTTQRQAQAMQSAS

-177 KELNERLSINKTKL
+177 KELNESLSANKIRL
-191 DEIRRELSNLSKEL
+191 DEIRRELSKLSKEL
-205 SKGTISQQEYL
+205 SKGIISQQEYL
-216 RIVSDLTI
+216 NKVSDLTI

-250 AGSYNEMSAAVVQ
+250 SGSYNEMSAAVVQ

-293 ELKTIDAQMG
+293 ELKAIDAQMG

-308 VGNYTSHWNGLNV
+308 VGNYTSHWNGLNA
-321 SVQQMAR
+321 SVQQVAR

-363 ALQESGQQGVPV
+363 ALQESGQKGVPV

-398 VYGKDIMDWVASLFK
+398 VYGKDIMNWIESLFK
-413 AKDATKELLSAEQEM
+413 AKEVTGDLIDYENKLLIARQKGIQDISRETTKLDLLYKTTQDTNKSTKERLA
-428 ALGIK
+428 A
-433 KGMKDV
+433 
-439 ANSTVKLDVL
+439 AN
-449 YKATQDHTRSL
+449 A
-460 KDRNAAVDELQ
+460 LQ
-471 KMYPAYFA
+471 KMSPDYLG
-479 NLSNDEI
+479 NMKKESI
-486 LAGKA
+486 LAGEA
-491 KEAYVQLREELV
+491 KEAYMQLRKELV
-503 ANAIARAQLD
+503 ASAIARAQLD
-513 RMTDIADKREESLL
+513 EMTKIAAQRYKAWVKERNAYVS
-527 KRRVQYNTYL
+527 YL
-537 QAEQKIIEASAA
+537 RSENELSKNNSDLQKTIT
-549 LEDARQKKAK
+549 LN
-559 EGDEVWGYLVAK
+559 
-571 REEELK
+571 
-577 KAEDQA
+577 A
-583 KKEKAAWEDLI
+583 KKQWENAKDSLS
-594 KETKDYDKVLE
+594 DYDKALK
-605 GMSKNI
+605 GMSESI
-611 NVGALT
+611 DVDALV
-617 NDSNGSNKKEAEEYA
+617 NDSNDANKKEAEKYA

-637 IERELTKTRIALIED
+637 IESELTKTRIALIED
-652 RRKAEVASVE
+652 RRKAEIASVE

-693 IREINEKYDLEREEY
+693 IRDINEKYDLEREEY

-735 LDLLLRMNEL
+735 LDLLLRMNEI

-825 GLYKIT
+825 GIYRIT

-845 AEAELALSTDL
+845 AEAELALSSDL

-872 AQIEAFNNDM
+872 AQIEDFGNDM
-882 DNDENNPGKRWAK
+882 DNDENNPGKRWADD
-895 NFNSALG
+895 FNNSLG
-902 DMSSSAN
+902 NLSSSAN
-909 KYLGDSAKIFNAL
+909 KYLGDSANIFNAL
-922 GDIIGEMTAKM
+922 GDIIGEITAKM
-933 KDAEDSVF
+933 DDAGDSVLN
-941 DFWGALG
+941 FWGKLDDKG
-948 KGEDGLKKK
+948 KLS
-957 LTFVLSSFAKI
+957 FVLSSFAKI

-1008 ENSGAITKEEAEARK
+1008 ENSGVITKEEAEARK
-1023 RAAEQATA
+1023 RAAEQTTA

-1040 KEVLQQKQAKWE
+1040 KEALQQKQAKWE
-1052 KANAISQSVIATALA
+1052 KANAISQSIIATALA
-1067 VSKALPNLVL
+1067 VSRALPNMVL
-1077 AALVGTLGAAQLA
+1077 AALVGALGAAQLA

-1115 DGGKHEAVVTDK
+1115 DGGKHEAVVTDR
-1127 GTYITPNVPTLID
+1127 GAYITPNVPTLID

-1216 MAKYQKKAAKETELR
+1216 MAKYQKKAAKEAELR
-1231 NISSRI
+1231 NISNRI

>member
-353 EIKRARDEFK
+353 EIKRTRDEFK

-1077 AALVGTLGAAQLA
+1077 AALVGILGAAQLA

>member
-17 DELTNLINKFNETKE
+17 DELTSLIAKFNETKE
-32 VYSDLTKELA
+32 AYVNLTKDLA
-42 GGLKVKPG
+42 GGLRVKPG

-74 KLADIQGKY
+74 KLSDIQGRY
-83 KAVLNDLNKN
+83 KGILNDLNKN

-113 INKASDALKT
+113 INKASDALKI
-123 ASEAI
+123 A
-128 KNTSE
+128 SE
-133 AQKENA
+133 AQKDNA
-139 QTTQRQSQAMQSAS
+139 QTTQRQAQAMQSAS

-177 KELNERLSINKTKL
+177 KELNERLSANKIRL
-191 DEIRRELSNLSKEL
+191 DEIRRELSELSKEL
-205 SKGTISQQEYL
+205 SKGIISQQEYL
-216 RIVSDLTI
+216 NKVSDLTI

-293 ELKTIDAQMG
+293 ELKAIDAQMG

-308 VGNYTSHWNGLNV
+308 VGNYTSHWNGLNA
-321 SVQQMAR
+321 SVQQVAR

-338 TFFLAIS
+338 AFFLAIS
-345 NNLPIMAD
+345 NNLPIMAN

-363 ALQESGQQGVPV
+363 ALQESGQKGVPV

-398 VYGKDIMDWVASLFK
+398 VYGKDIMNWIENLFK
-413 AKDATKELLSAEQEM
+413 AKEVTGDLIDYENKLLIARQK
-428 ALGIK
+428 GIQ
-433 KGMKDV
+433 DI
-439 ANSTVKLDVL
+439 SRETTKLDLL
-449 YKATQDHTRSL
+449 YKTTQDTNKSMKERL
-460 KDRNAAVDELQ
+460 AAANALQ
-471 KMYPAYFA
+471 KMSPDYLG
-479 NLSNDEI
+479 NMKKESI
-486 LAGKA
+486 LAGEA
-491 KEAYVQLREELV
+491 KEAYMQLRKELV
-503 ANAIARAQLD
+503 ASAIARAQLD
-513 RMTDIADKREESLL
+513 EMTKIAAQRYKAWVKERNAYVS
-527 KRRVQYNTYL
+527 YL
-537 QAEQKIIEASAA
+537 RSENELSKNNSDLQKTIT
-549 LEDARQKKAK
+549 LN
-559 EGDEVWGYLVAK
+559 
-571 REEELK
+571 
-577 KAEDQA
+577 A
-583 KKEKAAWEDLI
+583 KKQWENAKDSLS
-594 KETKDYDKVLE
+594 DYDKALK
-605 GMSKNI
+605 GMSESLD
-611 NVGALT
+611 VDALV
-617 NDSNGSNKKEAEEYA
+617 NDSNDANKKEAEEYA

-637 IERELTKTRIALIED
+637 IESELTKTRIALIED
-652 RRKAEVASVE
+652 RRKAEIASVE

-693 IREINEKYDLEREEY
+693 IRDINEKYDLEREEY

-735 LDLLLRMNEL
+735 LDLLLRMNEI

-825 GLYKIT
+825 GIYRIT

-845 AEAELALSTDL
+845 AEAELALSSDL

-872 AQIEAFNNDM
+872 AQIEDFGNDM
-882 DNDENNPGKRWAK
+882 DNDENNPGKRWADD
-895 NFNSALG
+895 FNNSLG
-902 DMSSSAN
+902 NLSSSAN
-909 KYLGDSAKIFNAL
+909 KYLGDSANIFNAL
-922 GDIIGEMTAKM
+922 GDIIGEITAKM
-933 KDAEDSVF
+933 DDAGDSVLN
-941 DFWGALG
+941 FWGKLDDKG
-948 KGEDGLKKK
+948 KLS
-957 LTFVLSSFAKI
+957 FVLSSFAKI

-1008 ENSGAITKEEAEARK
+1008 ENSGVITKEEAEARK
-1023 RAAEQATA
+1023 RAAEQTTA

-1040 KEVLQQKQAKWE
+1040 KEALQQKQAKWE
-1052 KANAISQSVIATALA
+1052 KANAISQSIIATALA
-1067 VSKALPNLVL
+1067 VSRALPNMVL
-1077 AALVGTLGAAQLA
+1077 AALVGALGAAQLA

-1115 DGGKHEAVVTDK
+1115 DGGKHEAVVTDR
-1127 GTYITPNVPTLID
+1127 GAYITPNVPTLID

-1216 MAKYQKKAAKETELR
+1216 MAKYQKKAAKEAELR
-1231 NISSRI
+1231 NISNRI

>member
-17 DELTNLINKFNETKE
+17 DELTSLIAKFNETKE
-32 VYSDLTKELA
+32 AYVNLTKDLA
-42 GGLKVKPG
+42 GGLRVKPG

-74 KLADIQGKY
+74 KLSDIQGRY
-83 KAVLNDLNKN
+83 KGILNDLNKN

-113 INKASDALKT
+113 INKASDALKI
-123 ASEAI
+123 A
-128 KNTSE
+128 SE
-133 AQKENA
+133 AQKDNA
-139 QTTQRQSQAMQSAS
+139 QTTQRQAQAMQSAS

-177 KELNERLSINKTKL
+177 KELNERLSANKIRL
-191 DEIRRELSNLSKEL
+191 DEIRRELSELSKEL
-205 SKGTISQQEYL
+205 SKGIISQQEYL
-216 RIVSDLTI
+216 NKVSDLTI

-293 ELKTIDAQMG
+293 ELKAIDAQMG

-308 VGNYTSHWNGLNV
+308 VGNYTSHWNGLNA
-321 SVQQMAR
+321 SVQQVAR

-338 TFFLAIS
+338 AFFLAIS
-345 NNLPIMAD
+345 NNLPIMAN

-363 ALQESGQQGVPV
+363 ALQESGQKGVPV

-398 VYGKDIMDWVASLFK
+398 VYGKDIMNWIENLFK
-413 AKDATKELLSAEQEM
+413 AKEVTGDLIDYENKLLIARQK
-428 ALGIK
+428 GIQ
-433 KGMKDV
+433 DI
-439 ANSTVKLDVL
+439 SRETTKLDLL
-449 YKATQDHTRSL
+449 YKTTQDTNKSMKERL
-460 KDRNAAVDELQ
+460 AAANALQ
-471 KMYPAYFA
+471 KMSPDYLG
-479 NLSNDEI
+479 NMKKESI
-486 LAGKA
+486 LAGEA
-491 KEAYVQLREELV
+491 KEAYMQLRKELV
-503 ANAIARAQLD
+503 ASAIARAQLD
-513 RMTDIADKREESLL
+513 EMTKIAAQRYKAWVKERNAYVS
-527 KRRVQYNTYL
+527 YL
-537 QAEQKIIEASAA
+537 RSENELSKNNSDLQKTIT
-549 LEDARQKKAK
+549 LN
-559 EGDEVWGYLVAK
+559 
-571 REEELK
+571 
-577 KAEDQA
+577 A
-583 KKEKAAWEDLI
+583 KKQWENAKDSLS
-594 KETKDYDKVLE
+594 DYDKALK
-605 GMSKNI
+605 GMSESI
-611 NVGALT
+611 DVDALV
-617 NDSNGSNKKEAEEYA
+617 NDSNDANKKEAEEYA

-637 IERELTKTRIALIED
+637 IESELTKTRIALIED
-652 RRKAEVASVE
+652 RRKAEIASVE

-693 IREINEKYDLEREEY
+693 IRDINEKYDLEREEY
-708 ESDLEKRSIELKL
+708 ESDLEKRIIELKL

-735 LDLLLRMNEL
+735 LDLLLRMNEI

-825 GLYKIT
+825 GIYRIT

-845 AEAELALSTDL
+845 AEAELALSSDL

-872 AQIEAFNNDM
+872 AQIEDFGNDM
-882 DNDENNPGKRWAK
+882 DNDENNPGKRWADD
-895 NFNSALG
+895 FNNSLG
-902 DMSSSAN
+902 NLSSSAN
-909 KYLGDSAKIFNAL
+909 KYLGDSANIFNAL
-922 GDIIGEMTAKM
+922 GDIIGEITAKM
-933 KDAEDSVF
+933 DDAGDSVLN
-941 DFWGALG
+941 FWGKLDDKG
-948 KGEDGLKKK
+948 KLS
-957 LTFVLSSFAKI
+957 FVLSSFAKI

-1008 ENSGAITKEEAEARK
+1008 ENSGVITKEEAEARK
-1023 RAAEQATA
+1023 RAAEQTTA

-1040 KEVLQQKQAKWE
+1040 KEALQQKQAKWE
-1052 KANAISQSVIATALA
+1052 KANAISQSIIATALA
-1067 VSKALPNLVL
+1067 VSRALPNMVL
-1077 AALVGTLGAAQLA
+1077 AALVGALGAAQLA

-1115 DGGKHEAVVTDK
+1115 DGGKHEAVVTDR
-1127 GTYITPNVPTLID
+1127 GAYITPNVPTLID

-1216 MAKYQKKAAKETELR
+1216 MAKYQKKAAKEAELR
-1231 NISSRI
+1231 NISNRI

>member
-17 DELTNLINKFNETKE
+17 DELANLINKFNETKE

-139 QTTQRQSQAMQSAS
+139 QTTQRQAQAMQSAS

-177 KELNERLSINKTKL
+177 KELNERLSANKIRL
-191 DEIRRELSNLSKEL
+191 DEIRRELSKLSKEL

-216 RIVSDLTI
+216 NKVSNLAN
-224 KERDLV
+224 KERGLI

-239 LNAHSKAMVST
+239 LNAHSKVIIST
-250 AGSYNEMSAAVVQ
+250 SGSYNEMSAAVVQ

-433 KGMKDV
+433 KGMKDA

-583 KKEKAAWEDLI
+583 KKEKTAWEDLI

-611 NVGALT
+611 NVGALA

-637 IERELTKTRIALIED
+637 IESELTKTRIALIED
-652 RRKAEVASVE
+652 RRKAEIASVE

-693 IREINEKYDLEREEY
+693 IRDINEKYDLEREEY

-735 LDLLLRMNEL
+735 LDLLLRMNEI

-825 GLYKIT
+825 GIYRIT

-845 AEAELALSTDL
+845 AEAELALSSDL

-872 AQIEAFNNDM
+872 AQIEDFGNDM
-882 DNDENNPGKRWAK
+882 DNDENNPGKRWADD
-895 NFNSALG
+895 FNNSLG
-902 DMSSSAN
+902 NLSSSAN
-909 KYLGDSAKIFNAL
+909 KYLGDSANIFNAL
-922 GDIIGEMTAKM
+922 GDIIGEITAKM
-933 KDAEDSVF
+933 DDAGDSVLN
-941 DFWGALG
+941 FWGKLDDKG
-948 KGEDGLKKK
+948 KLS
-957 LTFVLSSFAKI
+957 FVLSSFAKI

-1008 ENSGAITKEEAEARK
+1008 ENSGVITKEEAEARK
-1023 RAAEQATA
+1023 RAAEQTTA

-1040 KEVLQQKQAKWE
+1040 KEALQQKQAKWE
-1052 KANAISQSVIATALA
+1052 KANAISQSIIATALA
-1067 VSKALPNLVL
+1067 VSRALPNMVL
-1077 AALVGTLGAAQLA
+1077 AALVGALGAAQLA

-1115 DGGKHEAVVTDK
+1115 DGGKHEAVVTDR
-1127 GTYITPNVPTLID
+1127 GAYITPNVPTLID

-1216 MAKYQKKAAKETELR
+1216 MAKYQKKAAKEAELR
-1231 NISSRI
+1231 NISNRI

>member
-17 DELTNLINKFNETKE
+17 DELTSLIAKFNETKE
-32 VYSDLTKELA
+32 AYVNLTKDLA
-42 GGLKVKPG
+42 GGLRVKPG

-74 KLADIQGKY
+74 KLSDIQGRY
-83 KAVLNDLNKN
+83 KGILNDLNKN

-113 INKASDALKT
+113 INKASDALKI
-123 ASEAI
+123 A
-128 KNTSE
+128 SE
-133 AQKENA
+133 AQKDNA
-139 QTTQRQSQAMQSAS
+139 QTTQRQAQAMQSAS

-177 KELNERLSINKTKL
+177 KELNERLSANKIRL
-191 DEIRRELSNLSKEL
+191 DEIRRELSELSKEL
-205 SKGTISQQEYL
+205 SKGIISQQEYL
-216 RIVSDLTI
+216 NKVSDLTI

-293 ELKTIDAQMG
+293 ELKAIDAQMG

-308 VGNYTSHWNGLNV
+308 VGNYTSHWNGLNA
-321 SVQQMAR
+321 SVQQVAR

-338 TFFLAIS
+338 AFFLAIS
-345 NNLPIMAD
+345 NNLPIMAN

-363 ALQESGQQGVPV
+363 ALQESGQKGVPV

-398 VYGKDIMDWVASLFK
+398 VYGKDIMNWIENLFK
-413 AKDATKELLSAEQEM
+413 AKEVTGDLIDYENKLLIARQK
-428 ALGIK
+428 GIQ
-433 KGMKDV
+433 DI
-439 ANSTVKLDVL
+439 SRETTKLDLL
-449 YKATQDHTRSL
+449 YKTTQDTNKSMKERL
-460 KDRNAAVDELQ
+460 AAANALQ
-471 KMYPAYFA
+471 KISPDYLGNMKKE
-479 NLSNDEI
+479 SI
-486 LAGKA
+486 LAGEA
-491 KEAYVQLREELV
+491 KEAYMQLRKELV
-503 ANAIARAQLD
+503 ASAIARAQLD
-513 RMTDIADKREESLL
+513 EMTKIAAQRYKAWVKERNAYVS
-527 KRRVQYNTYL
+527 YL
-537 QAEQKIIEASAA
+537 RSENELSKNNSDLQKTIT
-549 LEDARQKKAK
+549 LN
-559 EGDEVWGYLVAK
+559 
-571 REEELK
+571 
-577 KAEDQA
+577 A
-583 KKEKAAWEDLI
+583 KKQWENAKDSLS
-594 KETKDYDKVLE
+594 DYDKALK
-605 GMSKNI
+605 GMSESI
-611 NVGALT
+611 DVDALV
-617 NDSNGSNKKEAEEYA
+617 NDSNDANKKEAEEYA

-637 IERELTKTRIALIED
+637 IESELTKTRIALIED
-652 RRKAEVASVE
+652 RRKAEIASVE

-693 IREINEKYDLEREEY
+693 IRDINEKYDLEREEY

-735 LDLLLRMNEL
+735 LDLLLRMNEI

-825 GLYKIT
+825 GIYRIT

-845 AEAELALSTDL
+845 AEAELALSSDL

-872 AQIEAFNNDM
+872 AQIEDFGNDM
-882 DNDENNPGKRWAK
+882 DNDENNPGKRWADD
-895 NFNSALG
+895 FNNSLG
-902 DMSSSAN
+902 NLSSSAN
-909 KYLGDSAKIFNAL
+909 KYLGDSANIFNAL
-922 GDIIGEMTAKM
+922 GDIIGEITAKM
-933 KDAEDSVF
+933 DDAGDSVLN
-941 DFWGALG
+941 FWGKLDDKG
-948 KGEDGLKKK
+948 KLS
-957 LTFVLSSFAKI
+957 FVLSSFAKI

-1008 ENSGAITKEEAEARK
+1008 ENSGVITKEEAEARK
-1023 RAAEQATA
+1023 RAAEQTTA

-1040 KEVLQQKQAKWE
+1040 KEALQQKQAKWE
-1052 KANAISQSVIATALA
+1052 KANAISQSIIATALA
-1067 VSKALPNLVL
+1067 VSRALPNMVL
-1077 AALVGTLGAAQLA
+1077 AALVGALGAAQLA

-1115 DGGKHEAVVTDK
+1115 DGGKHEAVVTDR
-1127 GTYITPNVPTLID
+1127 GAYITPNVPTLID

-1216 MAKYQKKAAKETELR
+1216 MAKYQKKAAKEAELR
-1231 NISSRI
+1231 NISNRI

>member
-17 DELTNLINKFNETKE
+17 DELTSLIAKFNETKE
-32 VYSDLTKELA
+32 AYVNLTKDLA
-42 GGLKVKPG
+42 GGLRVKPG

-74 KLADIQGKY
+74 KLSDIQGRY
-83 KAVLNDLNKN
+83 KGILNDLNKN

-113 INKASDALKT
+113 INKASDALKI
-123 ASEAI
+123 A
-128 KNTSE
+128 SE
-133 AQKENA
+133 AQKDNA
-139 QTTQRQSQAMQSAS
+139 QTTQRQAQAMQSAS

-177 KELNERLSINKTKL
+177 KELNERLSANKIRL
-191 DEIRRELSNLSKEL
+191 DEIRRELSELSKEL
-205 SKGTISQQEYL
+205 SKGIISQQEYL
-216 RIVSDLTI
+216 NKVSDLTI

-293 ELKTIDAQMG
+293 ELKAIDAQMG

-308 VGNYTSHWNGLNV
+308 VGNYTSHWNGLNA
-321 SVQQMAR
+321 SVQQVAR

-338 TFFLAIS
+338 AFFLAIS

-363 ALQESGQQGVPV
+363 ALQESGQKGVPV

-398 VYGKDIMDWVASLFK
+398 VYGKDIMNWIENLFK
-413 AKDATKELLSAEQEM
+413 AKEVTGDLIDYENKLLIARQK
-428 ALGIK
+428 GIQ
-433 KGMKDV
+433 DI
-439 ANSTVKLDVL
+439 SRETTKLDLL
-449 YKATQDHTRSL
+449 YKTTQDTNKLRKERL
-460 KDRNAAVDELQ
+460 AAANALQ
-471 KMYPAYFA
+471 KMYPDYLG
-479 NLSNDEI
+479 NMKKESI
-486 LAGKA
+486 LAGEA
-491 KEAYVQLREELV
+491 KEAYMQLRKELV
-503 ANAIARAQLD
+503 ASAIARAQLD
-513 RMTDIADKREESLL
+513 EMTKIAAQRYKAWVKERNAYVS
-527 KRRVQYNTYL
+527 YL
-537 QAEQKIIEASAA
+537 RSENELSKNNSDLQKTIT
-549 LEDARQKKAK
+549 LN
-559 EGDEVWGYLVAK
+559 
-571 REEELK
+571 
-577 KAEDQA
+577 A
-583 KKEKAAWEDLI
+583 KKQWENAKDSLS
-594 KETKDYDKVLE
+594 DYDKALK
-605 GMSKNI
+605 GMSESI
-611 NVGALT
+611 DVDALV
-617 NDSNGSNKKEAEEYA
+617 NDSNDANKKEAEEYA

-637 IERELTKTRIALIED
+637 IESELTKTRIALIED
-652 RRKAEVASVE
+652 RRKAEIASVE

-693 IREINEKYDLEREEY
+693 IRDINEKYDLEREEY

-735 LDLLLRMNEL
+735 LDLLLRMNEI

-845 AEAELALSTDL
+845 AEAELALSSDL

-872 AQIEAFNNDM
+872 AQIEAFGNDM
-882 DNDENNPGKRWAK
+882 DNDENNPGKRWADD
-895 NFNSALG
+895 FNNALG
-902 DMSSSAN
+902 NLSSSAN
-909 KYLGDSAKIFNAL
+909 KYLGDSANIFNAL
-922 GDIIGEMTAKM
+922 GDIIGEITAKM
-933 KDAEDSVF
+933 DDAGDSVLN
-941 DFWGALG
+941 FWGKLDDKG
-948 KGEDGLKKK
+948 KLS
-957 LTFVLSSFAKI
+957 FVLSSFAKI

-1008 ENSGAITKEEAEARK
+1008 ENSGVITKEEAEARK
-1023 RAAEQATA
+1023 RAAEQTTA

-1040 KEVLQQKQAKWE
+1040 KEALQQKQAKWE
-1052 KANAISQSVIATALA
+1052 KANAISQSIIATALA
-1067 VSKALPNLVL
+1067 VSRALPNMVL
-1077 AALVGTLGAAQLA
+1077 AALVGALGAAQLA

-1115 DGGKHEAVVTDK
+1115 DGGKHEAVVTDR
-1127 GTYITPNVPTLID
+1127 GAYITPNVPTLID

-1159 LPPFDRLALYRSMNL
+1159 LPHFDRLALYRSMNL

-1216 MAKYQKKAAKETELR
+1216 MAKYQKKAAKEAELR
-1231 NISSRI
+1231 NISNRI

>member
-17 DELTNLINKFNETKE
+17 DELTSLIAKFNETKE
-32 VYSDLTKELA
+32 AYVNLTKDLA
-42 GGLKVKPG
+42 GGLRVKPG

-74 KLADIQGKY
+74 KLSDIQGRY
-83 KAVLNDLNKN
+83 KGILNDLNKN

-113 INKASDALKT
+113 INKASDALKI
-123 ASEAI
+123 A
-128 KNTSE
+128 SE
-133 AQKENA
+133 AQKDNA
-139 QTTQRQSQAMQSAS
+139 QTTQRQAQAMQSAS

-177 KELNERLSINKTKL
+177 KELNERLSANKIRL
-191 DEIRRELSNLSKEL
+191 DEIRRELSELSKEL
-205 SKGTISQQEYL
+205 SKGIISQQEYL
-216 RIVSDLTI
+216 NKVSDLTI

-293 ELKTIDAQMG
+293 ELKAIDAQMG

-308 VGNYTSHWNGLNV
+308 VGNYTSHWNGLNA
-321 SVQQMAR
+321 SVQQVAR

-338 TFFLAIS
+338 AFFLAIS

-363 ALQESGQQGVPV
+363 ALQESGQKGVPV

-385 WQTALVVGITLLS
+385 WQTVLVVGITLLS
-398 VYGKDIMDWVASLFK
+398 VYGKDIMNWIENLFK
-413 AKDATKELLSAEQEM
+413 AKEVTGDLIDYENKLLIARQK
-428 ALGIK
+428 GIQ
-433 KGMKDV
+433 DI
-439 ANSTVKLDVL
+439 SRETTKLDLL
-449 YKATQDHTRSL
+449 YKTTQDTNKLRKERL
-460 KDRNAAVDELQ
+460 AAANALQ
-471 KMYPAYFA
+471 KMYPDYLG
-479 NLSNDEI
+479 NMKKESI
-486 LAGKA
+486 LAGEA
-491 KEAYVQLREELV
+491 KEAYMQLRKELV
-503 ANAIARAQLD
+503 ASAIARAQLD
-513 RMTDIADKREESLL
+513 EMTKIAAQRYKAWVKERNAYVS
-527 KRRVQYNTYL
+527 YL
-537 QAEQKIIEASAA
+537 RSENELSKNNSDLQKTIT
-549 LEDARQKKAK
+549 LN
-559 EGDEVWGYLVAK
+559 
-571 REEELK
+571 
-577 KAEDQA
+577 A
-583 KKEKAAWEDLI
+583 KKQWENAKDSLS
-594 KETKDYDKVLE
+594 DYDKALK
-605 GMSKNI
+605 GMSESI
-611 NVGALT
+611 DVDALV
-617 NDSNGSNKKEAEEYA
+617 NDSNDANKKEAEEYA

-637 IERELTKTRIALIED
+637 IESELTKTRIALIED
-652 RRKAEVASVE
+652 RRKAEIASVE

-693 IREINEKYDLEREEY
+693 IRDINEKYDLEREEY

-735 LDLLLRMNEL
+735 LDLLLRMNEI

-825 GLYKIT
+825 GIYKIT

-845 AEAELALSTDL
+845 AEAELALSSDL

-872 AQIEAFNNDM
+872 AQIGAFGDDM
-882 DNDENNPGKRWAK
+882 DNDENNLGKRWADD
-895 NFNSALG
+895 FNNALG
-902 DMSSSAN
+902 NLSSSAN
-909 KYLGDSAKIFNAL
+909 KYLGDSANIFNAL
-922 GDIIGEMTAKM
+922 GDIIGEITSKM
-933 KDAEDSVF
+933 DDAGDSVLN
-941 DFWGALG
+941 FWGKLDDKG
-948 KGEDGLKKK
+948 KLS
-957 LTFVLSSFAKI
+957 FVLSSFAKI

-1008 ENSGAITKEEAEARK
+1008 ENSGVITKEEAEARK
-1023 RAAEQATA
+1023 RAAEQTTA

-1040 KEVLQQKQAKWE
+1040 KEALQQKQAKWE
-1052 KANAISQSVIATALA
+1052 KANAISQSIIATALA
-1067 VSKALPNLVL
+1067 VSRALPNMVL
-1077 AALVGTLGAAQLA
+1077 AALVGALGAAQLA

-1115 DGGKHEAVVTDK
+1115 DGGKHEAVVTDR
-1127 GTYITPNVPTLID
+1127 GAYITPNVPTLID

-1216 MAKYQKKAAKETELR
+1216 MAKYQKKAAKEAELR
-1231 NISSRI
+1231 NISNRI

>member
-17 DELTNLINKFNETKE
+17 DELANLIAKFNETKE
-32 VYSDLTKELA
+32 VYKNLTKDLA
-42 GGLKVKPG
+42 GGLRVKPG

-74 KLADIQGKY
+74 KLSDIQGRY
-83 KAVLNDLNKN
+83 KGILNDLNKN

-113 INKASDALKT
+113 INKASDALKI
-123 ASEAI
+123 A
-128 KNTSE
+128 SE
-133 AQKENA
+133 AQKDNA
-139 QTTQRQSQAMQSAS
+139 QTTQRQAQAMQSAS

-177 KELNERLSINKTKL
+177 KELNERLSANKIRL
-191 DEIRRELSNLSKEL
+191 DEIRRELSELSKEL
-205 SKGTISQQEYL
+205 SKGIISQQEYL
-216 RIVSDLTI
+216 NKVSDLTI

-293 ELKTIDAQMG
+293 ELKAIDAQMG

-308 VGNYTSHWNGLNV
+308 VGNYTSHWNGLNA
-321 SVQQMAR
+321 SVQQVAR

-363 ALQESGQQGVPV
+363 ALQESGQKGVPV

-398 VYGKDIMDWVASLFK
+398 VYGKDIMNWIENLFK
-413 AKDATKELLSAEQEM
+413 AKETTGDLIDYENKLLIARQK
-428 ALGIK
+428 GIQ
-433 KGMKDV
+433 DI
-439 ANSTVKLDVL
+439 SRETTKLDLL
-449 YKATQDHTRSL
+449 YKTTQDTNKSMKERL
-460 KDRNAAVDELQ
+460 AAANALQ
-471 KMYPAYFA
+471 KMSPDYLG
-479 NLSNDEI
+479 NMKKESI
-486 LAGKA
+486 LAGEA
-491 KEAYVQLREELV
+491 KEAYMQLRKELV
-503 ANAIARAQLD
+503 ASAIARAQLD
-513 RMTDIADKREESLL
+513 EMTKIAAQRYKAWVKERNAYVS
-527 KRRVQYNTYL
+527 YL
-537 QAEQKIIEASAA
+537 RSENELSKNNSDLQKTIT
-549 LEDARQKKAK
+549 LN
-559 EGDEVWGYLVAK
+559 
-571 REEELK
+571 
-577 KAEDQA
+577 A
-583 KKEKAAWEDLI
+583 KKQWENAKDSLS
-594 KETKDYDKVLE
+594 DYDKALK
-605 GMSKNI
+605 GMSESI
-611 NVGALT
+611 DVDALV
-617 NDSNGSNKKEAEEYA
+617 NDSNDANKKEAEKYA

-637 IERELTKTRIALIED
+637 IESELTKTRIALIED
-652 RRKAEVASVE
+652 RRKAEIASVE

-693 IREINEKYDLEREEY
+693 IRDINEKYDLEREEY

-735 LDLLLRMNEL
+735 LDLLLRMNEI

-825 GLYKIT
+825 GIYRIT

-845 AEAELALSTDL
+845 AEAELALSSDL

-872 AQIEAFNNDM
+872 AQIEDFGNDM
-882 DNDENNPGKRWAK
+882 DNDENNPGKRWADD
-895 NFNSALG
+895 FNNSLG
-902 DMSSSAN
+902 NLSSSAN
-909 KYLGDSAKIFNAL
+909 KYLGDSANIFNAL
-922 GDIIGEMTAKM
+922 GDIIGEITAKM
-933 KDAEDSVF
+933 DDAGDSVLN
-941 DFWGALG
+941 FWGKLDDKG
-948 KGEDGLKKK
+948 KLS
-957 LTFVLSSFAKI
+957 FVLSSFAKI

-1008 ENSGAITKEEAEARK
+1008 ENSGVITKEEAEARK
-1023 RAAEQATA
+1023 RAAEQTTA

-1040 KEVLQQKQAKWE
+1040 KEALQQKQAKWE
-1052 KANAISQSVIATALA
+1052 KANAISQSIIATALA
-1067 VSKALPNLVL
+1067 VSRALPNMVL
-1077 AALVGTLGAAQLA
+1077 AALVGALGAAQLA

-1115 DGGKHEAVVTDK
+1115 DGGKHEAVVTDR
-1127 GTYITPNVPTLID
+1127 GAYITPNVPTLID

-1216 MAKYQKKAAKETELR
+1216 MAKYQKKAAKEAELR
-1231 NISSRI
+1231 NISNRI

>member
-17 DELTNLINKFNETKE
+17 DELANLIAKFNETKE
-32 VYSDLTKELA
+32 VYKNLTKYLA
-42 GGLKVKPG
+42 GGLRVKPG

-74 KLADIQGKY
+74 KLSDIQGRY
-83 KAVLNDLNKN
+83 KGILNDLNKN

-113 INKASDALKT
+113 INKASDALKI
-123 ASEAI
+123 A
-128 KNTSE
+128 SE
-133 AQKENA
+133 AQKDNA
-139 QTTQRQSQAMQSAS
+139 QTTQRQAQAMQSAS

-177 KELNERLSINKTKL
+177 KELNESLSANKIRL
-191 DEIRRELSNLSKEL
+191 DEIRRELSKLSKEL
-205 SKGTISQQEYL
+205 SKGIISQQEYL
-216 RIVSDLTI
+216 NKVSDLTI

-271 SEAQRQGDQG
+271 SEDQRQGDQG

-293 ELKTIDAQMG
+293 ELKAIDAQMG

-308 VGNYTSHWNGLNV
+308 VGNYTSHWNGLNA
-321 SVQQMAR
+321 SVQQVAR

-363 ALQESGQQGVPV
+363 ALQESGQKGVPV

-398 VYGKDIMDWVASLFK
+398 VYGKDIMNWIESLFK
-413 AKDATKELLSAEQEM
+413 AKEVTGDLIDYENKLLIARQK
-428 ALGIK
+428 GIQ
-433 KGMKDV
+433 DI
-439 ANSTVKLDVL
+439 SRETTKLDLL
-449 YKATQDHTRSL
+449 YKTTQDTNKSMKERL
-460 KDRNAAVDELQ
+460 AAANALQ
-471 KMYPAYFA
+471 KMSPDYLG
-479 NLSNDEI
+479 NMKKESI
-486 LAGKA
+486 LAGEA
-491 KEAYVQLREELV
+491 KEAYMQLRKELV
-503 ANAIARAQLD
+503 ASAIARAQLD
-513 RMTDIADKREESLL
+513 EMTKIAAQRYKAWVKERNAYVS
-527 KRRVQYNTYL
+527 YL
-537 QAEQKIIEASAA
+537 RSENELSKNNSDLQKTIT
-549 LEDARQKKAK
+549 LN
-559 EGDEVWGYLVAK
+559 
-571 REEELK
+571 
-577 KAEDQA
+577 A
-583 KKEKAAWEDLI
+583 KKQWENAKDSLS
-594 KETKDYDKVLE
+594 DYDKALK
-605 GMSKNI
+605 GMSESI
-611 NVGALT
+611 DVDALV
-617 NDSNGSNKKEAEEYA
+617 NDSNDANKKEAEKYA

-637 IERELTKTRIALIED
+637 IESELTKTRIALIED
-652 RRKAEVASVE
+652 RRKAEIASVE

-693 IREINEKYDLEREEY
+693 IRDINEKYDLEREEY

-735 LDLLLRMNEL
+735 LDLLLRMNEI

-825 GLYKIT
+825 GIYRIT

-845 AEAELALSTDL
+845 AEAELALSSDL

-872 AQIEAFNNDM
+872 AQIEDFGNDM
-882 DNDENNPGKRWAK
+882 DNDENNPGKRWADD
-895 NFNSALG
+895 FNNSLG
-902 DMSSSAN
+902 NLSSSAN
-909 KYLGDSAKIFNAL
+909 KYLGDSANIFNAL
-922 GDIIGEMTAKM
+922 GDIIGEITAKM
-933 KDAEDSVF
+933 DDAGDSVLN
-941 DFWGALG
+941 FWGKLDDKG
-948 KGEDGLKKK
+948 KLS
-957 LTFVLSSFAKI
+957 FVLSSFAKI

-1008 ENSGAITKEEAEARK
+1008 ENSGVITKEEAEARK
-1023 RAAEQATA
+1023 RAAEQTTA

-1040 KEVLQQKQAKWE
+1040 KEALQQKQAKWE
-1052 KANAISQSVIATALA
+1052 KANAISQSIIATALA
-1067 VSKALPNLVL
+1067 VSRALPNMVL
-1077 AALVGTLGAAQLA
+1077 AALVGALGAAQLA

-1115 DGGKHEAVVTDK
+1115 DGGKHEAVVTDR
-1127 GTYITPNVPTLID
+1127 GAYITPNVPTLID

-1216 MAKYQKKAAKETELR
+1216 MAKYQKKAAKEAELR
-1231 NISSRI
+1231 NISNRI

>member
-17 DELTNLINKFNETKE
+17 DELTSLIAKFNETKE
-32 VYSDLTKELA
+32 AYVNLTKDLA
-42 GGLKVKPG
+42 GGLRVKPG

-74 KLADIQGKY
+74 KLSDIQGRY
-83 KAVLNDLNKN
+83 KGILNDLNKN

-113 INKASDALKT
+113 INKASDALKI
-123 ASEAI
+123 A
-128 KNTSE
+128 SE
-133 AQKENA
+133 AQKDNA
-139 QTTQRQSQAMQSAS
+139 QTTQRQAQAMQSAS

-177 KELNERLSINKTKL
+177 KELNERLSANKIRL
-191 DEIRRELSNLSKEL
+191 DEIRRELSELSKEL
-205 SKGTISQQEYL
+205 SKGIISQQEYL
-216 RIVSDLTI
+216 NKVSDLTI

-293 ELKTIDAQMG
+293 ELKAIDAQMG

-308 VGNYTSHWNGLNV
+308 VGNYTSHWNGLNA
-321 SVQQMAR
+321 SVQQVAR

-338 TFFLAIS
+338 AFFLAIS
-345 NNLPIMAD
+345 NNLPIMAN

-363 ALQESGQQGVPV
+363 ALQESGQKGVPV

-398 VYGKDIMDWVASLFK
+398 VYGKDIMNWIENLFK
-413 AKDATKELLSAEQEM
+413 AKEVTGDLIDYENKLLIARQK
-428 ALGIK
+428 GIQ
-433 KGMKDV
+433 DI
-439 ANSTVKLDVL
+439 SRETTKLDLL
-449 YKATQDHTRSL
+449 YKTTQDTNKSMKERL
-460 KDRNAAVDELQ
+460 AAANALQ
-471 KMYPAYFA
+471 KMSPDYLG
-479 NLSNDEI
+479 NMKKESI
-486 LAGKA
+486 LAGEA
-491 KEAYVQLREELV
+491 KEAYMQLRKELV
-503 ANAIARAQLD
+503 ASAIARAQLD
-513 RMTDIADKREESLL
+513 EMTKIAAQRYKAWVKERNAYVS
-527 KRRVQYNTYL
+527 YL
-537 QAEQKIIEASAA
+537 RSENELSKNNSDLQKTIT
-549 LEDARQKKAK
+549 LN
-559 EGDEVWGYLVAK
+559 
-571 REEELK
+571 
-577 KAEDQA
+577 A
-583 KKEKAAWEDLI
+583 KKQWENAKDSLS
-594 KETKDYDKVLE
+594 DYDKALK
-605 GMSKNI
+605 GMSESI
-611 NVGALT
+611 DVDALV
-617 NDSNGSNKKEAEEYA
+617 NDSNDANKKEAEEYA

-637 IERELTKTRIALIED
+637 IESELTKTRIALIED
-652 RRKAEVASVE
+652 RRKAEIASVE

-693 IREINEKYDLEREEY
+693 IRDINEKYDLEREEY

-735 LDLLLRMNEL
+735 LDLLLRMNEI

-825 GLYKIT
+825 GIYRIT

-845 AEAELALSTDL
+845 AEAELALSSDL

-872 AQIEAFNNDM
+872 AQIEDFGNDM
-882 DNDENNPGKRWAK
+882 DNDENNPGKRWADD
-895 NFNSALG
+895 FNNSLG
-902 DMSSSAN
+902 NLSSSAN
-909 KYLGDSAKIFNAL
+909 KYLGDSANIFNAL
-922 GDIIGEMTAKM
+922 GDIIGEITAKM
-933 KDAEDSVF
+933 DDAGDSVLN
-941 DFWGALG
+941 FWGKLDDKG
-948 KGEDGLKKK
+948 KLS
-957 LTFVLSSFAKI
+957 FVLSSFAKI

-1008 ENSGAITKEEAEARK
+1008 ENSGVITKEEAEARK
-1023 RAAEQATA
+1023 RAAEQTTA

-1040 KEVLQQKQAKWE
+1040 KEALQQKQAKWE
-1052 KANAISQSVIATALA
+1052 KANAISQSIIATALA
-1067 VSKALPNLVL
+1067 VSRALPNMVL
-1077 AALVGTLGAAQLA
+1077 AALVGALGAAQLA

-1115 DGGKHEAVVTDK
+1115 DGGKHEAVVTDR
-1127 GTYITPNVPTLID
+1127 GAYITPNVPTLID

-1187 MGEPITVNVNND
+1187 MGEPISVNVNND

-1216 MAKYQKKAAKETELR
+1216 MAKYQKKAAKEAELR
-1231 NISSRI
+1231 NISNRI

>member
-17 DELTNLINKFNETKE
+17 DELTSLIAKFNETKE
-32 VYSDLTKELA
+32 AYVNLTKDLA
-42 GGLKVKPG
+42 GGLRVKPG

-74 KLADIQGKY
+74 KLSDIQGRY
-83 KAVLNDLNKN
+83 KGILNDLNKN

-113 INKASDALKT
+113 INKASDALKI
-123 ASEAI
+123 A
-128 KNTSE
+128 SE
-133 AQKENA
+133 AQKDNA
-139 QTTQRQSQAMQSAS
+139 QTTQRQAQAMQSAS

-177 KELNERLSINKTKL
+177 KELNERLSANKIRL
-191 DEIRRELSNLSKEL
+191 DEIRRELSELSKEL
-205 SKGTISQQEYL
+205 SKGIISQQEYL
-216 RIVSDLTI
+216 NKVSDLTI

-293 ELKTIDAQMG
+293 ELKAIDAQMG

-308 VGNYTSHWNGLNV
+308 VGNYTSHWNGLNA
-321 SVQQMAR
+321 SVQQVAR

-338 TFFLAIS
+338 AFFLTIS
-345 NNLPIMAD
+345 NNLPIMAN

-363 ALQESGQQGVPV
+363 ALQESGQKGVPV

-398 VYGKDIMDWVASLFK
+398 VYGKDIMNWIENLFK
-413 AKDATKELLSAEQEM
+413 AKEVTGDLIDYENKLLIARQK
-428 ALGIK
+428 GIQ
-433 KGMKDV
+433 DI
-439 ANSTVKLDVL
+439 SRETTKLDLL
-449 YKATQDHTRSL
+449 YKTTQDTNKSMKERL
-460 KDRNAAVDELQ
+460 AAANALQ
-471 KMYPAYFA
+471 KMSPDYLG
-479 NLSNDEI
+479 NMKKESI
-486 LAGKA
+486 LAGEA
-491 KEAYVQLREELV
+491 KEAYMQLRKELV
-503 ANAIARAQLD
+503 ASAIARAQLD
-513 RMTDIADKREESLL
+513 EMTKIAAQRYKAWVKERNAYVS
-527 KRRVQYNTYL
+527 YL
-537 QAEQKIIEASAA
+537 RSENELSKNNSDLQKTIT
-549 LEDARQKKAK
+549 LN
-559 EGDEVWGYLVAK
+559 
-571 REEELK
+571 
-577 KAEDQA
+577 A
-583 KKEKAAWEDLI
+583 KKQWENAKDSLS
-594 KETKDYDKVLE
+594 DYDKALK
-605 GMSKNI
+605 GMSESI
-611 NVGALT
+611 DVDALV
-617 NDSNGSNKKEAEEYA
+617 NDSNDANKKEAEEYA

-637 IERELTKTRIALIED
+637 IESELTKTRIALIED
-652 RRKAEVASVE
+652 RRKAEIASVE

-693 IREINEKYDLEREEY
+693 IRDINEKYDLEREEY

-735 LDLLLRMNEL
+735 LDLLLRMNEI

-825 GLYKIT
+825 GIYRIT

-845 AEAELALSTDL
+845 AEAELALSSDL

-872 AQIEAFNNDM
+872 AQIEDFGNDM
-882 DNDENNPGKRWAK
+882 DNDENNPGKRWADD
-895 NFNSALG
+895 FNNSLG
-902 DMSSSAN
+902 NLSSSAN
-909 KYLGDSAKIFNAL
+909 KYLGDSANIFNAL
-922 GDIIGEMTAKM
+922 GDIIGEITAKM
-933 KDAEDSVF
+933 DDAGDSVLN
-941 DFWGALG
+941 FWGKLDDKG
-948 KGEDGLKKK
+948 KLS
-957 LTFVLSSFAKI
+957 FVLSSFAKI

-1008 ENSGAITKEEAEARK
+1008 ENSGVITKEEAEARK
-1023 RAAEQATA
+1023 RAAEQTTA

-1040 KEVLQQKQAKWE
+1040 KEALQQKQAKWE
-1052 KANAISQSVIATALA
+1052 KANAISQSIIATALA
-1067 VSKALPNLVL
+1067 VSRALPNMVL
-1077 AALVGTLGAAQLA
+1077 AALVGALGAAQLA

-1115 DGGKHEAVVTDK
+1115 DGGKHEAVVTDR
-1127 GTYITPNVPTLID
+1127 GAYITPNVPTLID

-1216 MAKYQKKAAKETELR
+1216 MAKYQKKAAKEAELR
-1231 NISSRI
+1231 NISNRI

>member
-17 DELTNLINKFNETKE
+17 DELTSLIAKFNKTKE
-32 VYSDLTKELA
+32 AYVNLTKDLA
-42 GGLKVKPG
+42 GGLRVNPG

-74 KLADIQGKY
+74 KLSDIQGRY
-83 KAVLNDLNKN
+83 KGILNDLNKN

-113 INKASDALKT
+113 INKASDALKI
-123 ASEAI
+123 A
-128 KNTSE
+128 SE
-133 AQKENA
+133 AQKDNA
-139 QTTQRQSQAMQSAS
+139 QTTQRQAQAMQSAS

-177 KELNERLSINKTKL
+177 KELNESLSANKIRL
-191 DEIRRELSNLSKEL
+191 DEIRRELSELSKEL
-205 SKGTISQQEYL
+205 SKGIISQQEYL
-216 RIVSDLTI
+216 NKVSDLTI

-293 ELKTIDAQMG
+293 ELKAIDAQMG

-308 VGNYTSHWNGLNV
+308 VGNYTSHWNGLNA
-321 SVQQMAR
+321 SVQQVAR

-363 ALQESGQQGVPV
+363 ALQESGQKGVPV

-398 VYGKDIMDWVASLFK
+398 VYGKDIMNWIESLFK
-413 AKDATKELLSAEQEM
+413 AKEVTGDLIDYENKLLIARQK
-428 ALGIK
+428 GIQ
-433 KGMKDV
+433 DI
-439 ANSTVKLDVL
+439 SRETTKLDLL
-449 YKATQDHTRSL
+449 YKTTQDTNKSMKERL
-460 KDRNAAVDELQ
+460 AAANALQ
-471 KMYPAYFA
+471 KMSPDYLG
-479 NLSNDEI
+479 NMKKESI
-486 LAGKA
+486 LAGEA
-491 KEAYVQLREELV
+491 KEAYMQLRKELV
-503 ANAIARAQLD
+503 ASAIARAQLD
-513 RMTDIADKREESLL
+513 EMTKIAAQRYKAWVKERNAYVS
-527 KRRVQYNTYL
+527 YL
-537 QAEQKIIEASAA
+537 RSENELSKNNSDLQKTIT
-549 LEDARQKKAK
+549 LN
-559 EGDEVWGYLVAK
+559 
-571 REEELK
+571 
-577 KAEDQA
+577 A
-583 KKEKAAWEDLI
+583 KKQWENAKDSLS
-594 KETKDYDKVLE
+594 DYDKALK
-605 GMSKNI
+605 GMSESI
-611 NVGALT
+611 DVDALV
-617 NDSNGSNKKEAEEYA
+617 NDSNDANKKEAEEYA

-637 IERELTKTRIALIED
+637 IESELTKTRIALIED
-652 RRKAEVASVE
+652 RRKAEIASVE

-693 IREINEKYDLEREEY
+693 IRDINEKYDLEREEY

-735 LDLLLRMNEL
+735 LDLLLRMNEI

-825 GLYKIT
+825 GIYRIT

-845 AEAELALSTDL
+845 AEAELALSSDL

-872 AQIEAFNNDM
+872 AQIEDFGNDM
-882 DNDENNPGKRWAK
+882 DNDENNPGKRWADD
-895 NFNSALG
+895 FNNSLG
-902 DMSSSAN
+902 NLSSSAN
-909 KYLGDSAKIFNAL
+909 KYLGDSANIFNAL
-922 GDIIGEMTAKM
+922 GDIIGEITAKM
-933 KDAEDSVF
+933 DDAGDSVLN
-941 DFWGALG
+941 FWGKLDDKG
-948 KGEDGLKKK
+948 KLS
-957 LTFVLSSFAKI
+957 FVLSSFAKI

-1008 ENSGAITKEEAEARK
+1008 ENSGVITKEEAEARK
-1023 RAAEQATA
+1023 RAAEQTTA

-1040 KEVLQQKQAKWE
+1040 KEALQQKQAKWE
-1052 KANAISQSVIATALA
+1052 KANAISQSIIATALA
-1067 VSKALPNLVL
+1067 VSRALPNMVL
-1077 AALVGTLGAAQLA
+1077 AALVGALGAAQLA

-1115 DGGKHEAVVTDK
+1115 DGGKHEAVVTDR
-1127 GTYITPNVPTLID
+1127 GAYITPNVPTLID

-1216 MAKYQKKAAKETELR
+1216 MAKYQKKAAKEAELR
-1231 NISSRI
+1231 NISNRI

>member
-17 DELTNLINKFNETKE
+17 DELTSLIAKFNETKE
-32 VYSDLTKELA
+32 AYVNLTKDLA
-42 GGLKVKPG
+42 GGLRVKPG

-74 KLADIQGKY
+74 KLSDIQGRY
-83 KAVLNDLNKN
+83 KGVLNDLNKN

-113 INKASDALKT
+113 INKASDALKI
-123 ASEAI
+123 AF
-128 KNTSE
+128 E
-133 AQKENA
+133 AQKDNA
-139 QTTQRQSQAMQSAS
+139 QTTQRQAQAMQSAS

-177 KELNERLSINKTKL
+177 KELNERLSANKIRL
-191 DEIRRELSNLSKEL
+191 DEIRRELSELSKEL
-205 SKGTISQQEYL
+205 SKGIISQQEYL
-216 RIVSDLTI
+216 NKVSDLTI

-293 ELKTIDAQMG
+293 ELKAIDAQMG

-308 VGNYTSHWNGLNV
+308 VGNYTSHWNGLNA
-321 SVQQMAR
+321 SVQQVAR

-363 ALQESGQQGVPV
+363 ALQESGQKGVPV

-398 VYGKDIMDWVASLFK
+398 VYGKDIMNWIENLFK
-413 AKDATKELLSAEQEM
+413 AKEVTGDLIDYENKLLIARQK
-428 ALGIK
+428 GIQ
-433 KGMKDV
+433 DI
-439 ANSTVKLDVL
+439 SRETTKLDLL
-449 YKATQDHTRSL
+449 YKTTQDTNKSMKERL
-460 KDRNAAVDELQ
+460 AAANALQ
-471 KMYPAYFA
+471 KMSPDYLG
-479 NLSNDEI
+479 NMKKESI
-486 LAGKA
+486 LAGEA
-491 KEAYVQLREELV
+491 KEAYMQLRKELV
-503 ANAIARAQLD
+503 ASAIARAQLD
-513 RMTDIADKREESLL
+513 EMTKIAAQRYKAWVKERNAYVS
-527 KRRVQYNTYL
+527 YL
-537 QAEQKIIEASAA
+537 RSENELSKNNSDLQKTIT
-549 LEDARQKKAK
+549 LN
-559 EGDEVWGYLVAK
+559 
-571 REEELK
+571 
-577 KAEDQA
+577 A
-583 KKEKAAWEDLI
+583 KKQWENAKDSLS
-594 KETKDYDKVLE
+594 DYDKALK
-605 GMSKNI
+605 GMSESI
-611 NVGALT
+611 DVDALV
-617 NDSNGSNKKEAEEYA
+617 NDSNDANKKEAEEYA
-632 NYMKN
+632 NYMNN
-637 IERELTKTRIALIED
+637 IESELTKTRIALIED
-652 RRKAEVASVE
+652 RRKAEIASVE

-693 IREINEKYDLEREEY
+693 IRDINEKYDLEREEY

-735 LDLLLRMNEL
+735 LDLLLRMNEI

-825 GLYKIT
+825 GIYRIT

-845 AEAELALSTDL
+845 AEAELALSSDL

-872 AQIEAFNNDM
+872 AQIEDFGNDM
-882 DNDENNPGKRWAK
+882 DNDENNPGKRWADD
-895 NFNSALG
+895 FNNSLG
-902 DMSSSAN
+902 NLSSSAN
-909 KYLGDSAKIFNAL
+909 KYLGDSANIFNAL
-922 GDIIGEMTAKM
+922 GDIIGEITAKM
-933 KDAEDSVF
+933 DDAGDSVLN
-941 DFWGALG
+941 FWGKLDDKG
-948 KGEDGLKKK
+948 KLS
-957 LTFVLSSFAKI
+957 FVLSSFAKI

-1008 ENSGAITKEEAEARK
+1008 ENSGVITKEEAEARK
-1023 RAAEQATA
+1023 RAAEQTTA

-1040 KEVLQQKQAKWE
+1040 KEALQQKQAKWE
-1052 KANAISQSVIATALA
+1052 KANAISQSIIATALA
-1067 VSKALPNLVL
+1067 VSRALPNMVL
-1077 AALVGTLGAAQLA
+1077 AALVGALGAAQLA

-1115 DGGKHEAVVTDK
+1115 DGGKHEAVVTDR
-1127 GTYITPNVPTLID
+1127 GAYITPNVPTLID

-1216 MAKYQKKAAKETELR
+1216 MAKYQKKAAKEAELR
-1231 NISSRI
+1231 NISNRI

>member
-17 DELTNLINKFNETKE
+17 DELTSLIAKFNETKE
-32 VYSDLTKELA
+32 AYVNLTKDLA
-42 GGLKVKPG
+42 GGLRVKPG

-74 KLADIQGKY
+74 KLSDIQGRY
-83 KAVLNDLNKN
+83 KGILNDLNKN

-113 INKASDALKT
+113 INKASDALKI
-123 ASEAI
+123 A
-128 KNTSE
+128 SE
-133 AQKENA
+133 AQKDNA
-139 QTTQRQSQAMQSAS
+139 QTTQRQAQAMQSAS

-177 KELNERLSINKTKL
+177 KELNERLSANKIRL
-191 DEIRRELSNLSKEL
+191 DEIRRELSELSKEL
-205 SKGTISQQEYL
+205 SKGIISQQEYL
-216 RIVSDLTI
+216 NKVSDLTI

-250 AGSYNEMSAAVVQ
+250 SGSYNEMSAAVVQ

-293 ELKTIDAQMG
+293 ELKAIDAQMG

-308 VGNYTSHWNGLNV
+308 VGNYTSHWNGLNA
-321 SVQQMAR
+321 SVQQVAR

-338 TFFLAIS
+338 AFFLAIS

-363 ALQESGQQGVPV
+363 ALQESGQKGVPV

-398 VYGKDIMDWVASLFK
+398 VYGKDIMNWIENLFK
-413 AKDATKELLSAEQEM
+413 AKEVTGDLIDYENKLLIARQK
-428 ALGIK
+428 GIQ
-433 KGMKDV
+433 DI
-439 ANSTVKLDVL
+439 SRETTKLDLL
-449 YKATQDHTRSL
+449 YKTTQDTNKLRKERL
-460 KDRNAAVDELQ
+460 AAANALQ
-471 KMYPAYFA
+471 KMYPDYLG
-479 NLSNDEI
+479 NMKKESILSGE
-486 LAGKA
+486 A
-491 KEAYVQLREELV
+491 KEAYMQLRKELV
-503 ANAIARAQLD
+503 ASAIARAQLD
-513 RMTDIADKREESLL
+513 EMTKIAAQRYKAWVKERNAYVS
-527 KRRVQYNTYL
+527 YL
-537 QAEQKIIEASAA
+537 RSENELSKNNSDLQKTIT
-549 LEDARQKKAK
+549 LN
-559 EGDEVWGYLVAK
+559 
-571 REEELK
+571 
-577 KAEDQA
+577 A
-583 KKEKAAWEDLI
+583 KKQWENAKDSLS
-594 KETKDYDKVLE
+594 DYDKALK
-605 GMSKNI
+605 GMSESI
-611 NVGALT
+611 DVDALV
-617 NDSNGSNKKEAEEYA
+617 NDSNDANEKEAEEYA

-637 IERELTKTRIALIED
+637 IESELTKTRIALIED
-652 RRKAEVASVE
+652 RRKAEIASVE

-693 IREINEKYDLEREEY
+693 IRDINEKYDLEREEY

-735 LDLLLRMNEL
+735 LDLLLRMNEI

-825 GLYKIT
+825 GIYKIT

-845 AEAELALSTDL
+845 AEAELALSSDL

-872 AQIEAFNNDM
+872 AQIGAFGDDM
-882 DNDENNPGKRWAK
+882 DNDENNPGKRWADD
-895 NFNSALG
+895 FNNALG
-902 DMSSSAN
+902 NLSSSAN
-909 KYLGDSAKIFNAL
+909 KYLGDSANIFNAL
-922 GDIIGEMTAKM
+922 GDIIGEITSKM
-933 KDAEDSVF
+933 DDAGDSVLN
-941 DFWGALG
+941 FWGKLDDKG
-948 KGEDGLKKK
+948 KLS
-957 LTFVLSSFAKI
+957 FVLSSFAKI

-1008 ENSGAITKEEAEARK
+1008 ENSGVITKEEAEARK
-1023 RAAEQATA
+1023 RAAEQTTA

-1040 KEVLQQKQAKWE
+1040 KEALQQKQAKWE
-1052 KANAISQSVIATALA
+1052 KANAISQSIIATALA
-1067 VSKALPNLVL
+1067 VSRALPNMVL
-1077 AALVGTLGAAQLA
+1077 AALVGALGAAQLA

-1115 DGGKHEAVVTDK
+1115 DGGKHEAVVTDR
-1127 GTYITPNVPTLID
+1127 GAYITPNVPTLID

-1216 MAKYQKKAAKETELR
+1216 MAKYQKKAAKEAELR
-1231 NISSRI
+1231 NISNRI

>member
-17 DELTNLINKFNETKE
+17 DELANLIAKFNKTKK
-32 VYSDLTKELA
+32 VYKNLTKDLA
-42 GGLKVKPG
+42 GGLRVKPG

-74 KLADIQGKY
+74 KLSDIQGRY
-83 KAVLNDLNKN
+83 KGILNDLNKN

-113 INKASDALKT
+113 INKASDALKI
-123 ASEAI
+123 A
-128 KNTSE
+128 SE
-133 AQKENA
+133 AQKDNA
-139 QTTQRQSQAMQSAS
+139 QTTQRQAQAMQSAS

-177 KELNERLSINKTKL
+177 KELNESLSANKIRL
-191 DEIRRELSNLSKEL
+191 DEIRRELSKLSKEL
-205 SKGTISQQEYL
+205 SKGIISQQEYL
-216 RIVSDLTI
+216 NKVSDLTI

-271 SEAQRQGDQG
+271 SEDQRQGDQG

-293 ELKTIDAQMG
+293 ELKAIDAQMG

-308 VGNYTSHWNGLNV
+308 VGNYTSHWNGLNA
-321 SVQQMAR
+321 SVQQVAR

-363 ALQESGQQGVPV
+363 ALQESGQKGVPV

-398 VYGKDIMDWVASLFK
+398 VYGKDIMNWIESLFK
-413 AKDATKELLSAEQEM
+413 AKEVTGDLIDYENKLLIARQK
-428 ALGIK
+428 GIQ
-433 KGMKDV
+433 DI
-439 ANSTVKLDVL
+439 SRETTKLDLL
-449 YKATQDHTRSL
+449 YKTTQDTNKSMKERL
-460 KDRNAAVDELQ
+460 AAANALQ
-471 KMYPAYFA
+471 KMSPDYLG
-479 NLSNDEI
+479 NMKKESI
-486 LAGKA
+486 LAGEA
-491 KEAYVQLREELV
+491 KEAYMQLRKELV
-503 ANAIARAQLD
+503 ASAIARAQLD
-513 RMTDIADKREESLL
+513 EMTKIAAQRYKAWVKERNAYVS
-527 KRRVQYNTYL
+527 YL
-537 QAEQKIIEASAA
+537 RSENELSKNNSDLQKTIT
-549 LEDARQKKAK
+549 LN
-559 EGDEVWGYLVAK
+559 
-571 REEELK
+571 
-577 KAEDQA
+577 A
-583 KKEKAAWEDLI
+583 KKQWENAKDSLS
-594 KETKDYDKVLE
+594 DYDKALK
-605 GMSKNI
+605 GMSESI
-611 NVGALT
+611 DVDALV
-617 NDSNGSNKKEAEEYA
+617 NDSNDANKKEAEKYA

-637 IERELTKTRIALIED
+637 IESELTKTRIALIED
-652 RRKAEVASVE
+652 RRKAEIASVE

-693 IREINEKYDLEREEY
+693 IRDINEKYDLEREEY

-735 LDLLLRMNEL
+735 LDLLLRMNEI

-825 GLYKIT
+825 GIYRIT

-845 AEAELALSTDL
+845 AEAELALSSDL

-872 AQIEAFNNDM
+872 AQIEDFGNDM
-882 DNDENNPGKRWAK
+882 DNDENNPGKRWADD
-895 NFNSALG
+895 FNNSLG
-902 DMSSSAN
+902 NLSSSAN
-909 KYLGDSAKIFNAL
+909 KYLGDSANIFNAL
-922 GDIIGEMTAKM
+922 GDIIGEITAKM
-933 KDAEDSVF
+933 DDAGDSVLN
-941 DFWGALG
+941 FWGKLDDKG
-948 KGEDGLKKK
+948 KLS
-957 LTFVLSSFAKI
+957 FVLSSFAKI

-1008 ENSGAITKEEAEARK
+1008 ENSGVITKEEAEARK
-1023 RAAEQATA
+1023 RAAEQTTA

-1040 KEVLQQKQAKWE
+1040 KEALQQKQAKWE
-1052 KANAISQSVIATALA
+1052 KANAISQSIIATALA
-1067 VSKALPNLVL
+1067 VSRALPNMVL
-1077 AALVGTLGAAQLA
+1077 AALVGALGAAQLA

-1115 DGGKHEAVVTDK
+1115 DGGKHEAVVTDR
-1127 GTYITPNVPTLID
+1127 GAYITPNVPTLID

-1216 MAKYQKKAAKETELR
+1216 MAKYQKKAAKEAELR
-1231 NISSRI
+1231 NISNRI

>member
-17 DELTNLINKFNETKE
+17 DELANLIAKFNETKE
-32 VYSDLTKELA
+32 VYKNLTKDLA
-42 GGLKVKPG
+42 GGLRVKPG

-74 KLADIQGKY
+74 KLSDIQGRY
-83 KAVLNDLNKN
+83 KGILNDLNKN

-113 INKASDALKT
+113 INKASDALKI
-123 ASEAI
+123 A
-128 KNTSE
+128 SE
-133 AQKENA
+133 AQKDNA
-139 QTTQRQSQAMQSAS
+139 QTTQRQAQAMQSAS

-177 KELNERLSINKTKL
+177 KELNESLSANKIRL
-191 DEIRRELSNLSKEL
+191 DEIRRELSKLSKEL
-205 SKGTISQQEYL
+205 SKGIISQQEYL
-216 RIVSDLTI
+216 NKVSDLTI

-271 SEAQRQGDQG
+271 SEDQRQGDQG

-293 ELKTIDAQMG
+293 ELKAIDAQMG

-308 VGNYTSHWNGLNV
+308 VGNYTSHWNGLNA
-321 SVQQMAR
+321 SVQQVAR

-345 NNLPIMAD
+345 NNLPIMAN

-363 ALQESGQQGVPV
+363 ALQESGQKGVPV

-398 VYGKDIMDWVASLFK
+398 VYGKDIMNWIENLFK
-413 AKDATKELLSAEQEM
+413 AKEVTGDLIDYENKLLIARQK
-428 ALGIK
+428 GIQ
-433 KGMKDV
+433 DI
-439 ANSTVKLDVL
+439 SRETTKLDLL
-449 YKATQDHTRSL
+449 YKTTQDTNKSMKERL
-460 KDRNAAVDELQ
+460 AAANALQ
-471 KMYPAYFA
+471 KMSPDYLG
-479 NLSNDEI
+479 NMKKESI
-486 LAGKA
+486 LAGEA
-491 KEAYVQLREELV
+491 KEAYMQLRKELV
-503 ANAIARAQLD
+503 ASAIARAQLD
-513 RMTDIADKREESLL
+513 EMTKIAAQRYKAWVKERNAYVS
-527 KRRVQYNTYL
+527 YL
-537 QAEQKIIEASAA
+537 RSENELSKNNSDLQKTIT
-549 LEDARQKKAK
+549 LN
-559 EGDEVWGYLVAK
+559 
-571 REEELK
+571 
-577 KAEDQA
+577 A
-583 KKEKAAWEDLI
+583 KKQWENAKDSLS
-594 KETKDYDKVLE
+594 DYDKALK
-605 GMSKNI
+605 GMSESI
-611 NVGALT
+611 DVDALV
-617 NDSNGSNKKEAEEYA
+617 NDSNDANKKEAEKYA

-637 IERELTKTRIALIED
+637 IESELTKTRIALIED
-652 RRKAEVASVE
+652 RRKAEIASVE

-693 IREINEKYDLEREEY
+693 IRDINEKYDLEREEY

-735 LDLLLRMNEL
+735 LDLLLRMNEI

-825 GLYKIT
+825 GIYRIT

-845 AEAELALSTDL
+845 AEAELALSSDL

-872 AQIEAFNNDM
+872 AQIEDFGNDM
-882 DNDENNPGKRWAK
+882 DNDENNPGKRWADD
-895 NFNSALG
+895 FNNSLG
-902 DMSSSAN
+902 NLSSSAN
-909 KYLGDSAKIFNAL
+909 KYLGDSANIFNAL
-922 GDIIGEMTAKM
+922 GDIIGEITAKM
-933 KDAEDSVF
+933 DDAGDSVLN
-941 DFWGALG
+941 FWGKLDDKG
-948 KGEDGLKKK
+948 KLS
-957 LTFVLSSFAKI
+957 FVLSSFAKI

-1008 ENSGAITKEEAEARK
+1008 ENSGVITKEEAEARK
-1023 RAAEQATA
+1023 RAAEQTTA

-1040 KEVLQQKQAKWE
+1040 KEALQQKQAKWE
-1052 KANAISQSVIATALA
+1052 KANAISQSIIATALA
-1067 VSKALPNLVL
+1067 VSRALPNMVL
-1077 AALVGTLGAAQLA
+1077 AALVGALGAAQLA

-1115 DGGKHEAVVTDK
+1115 DGGKHEAVVTDR
-1127 GTYITPNVPTLID
+1127 GAYITPNVPTLID

-1216 MAKYQKKAAKETELR
+1216 MAKYQKKAAKEAELR
-1231 NISSRI
+1231 NISNRI

>member
-17 DELTNLINKFNETKE
+17 DELTSLIAKFNETKE
-32 VYSDLTKELA
+32 AYVNLTKDLA
-42 GGLKVKPG
+42 GGLRVKPG

-74 KLADIQGKY
+74 KLSDIQGRY
-83 KAVLNDLNKN
+83 KGILNDLNKN

-113 INKASDALKT
+113 INKASDALKI
-123 ASEAI
+123 A
-128 KNTSE
+128 SE
-133 AQKENA
+133 AQKDNA
-139 QTTQRQSQAMQSAS
+139 QTTQRQAQAMQSAS

-177 KELNERLSINKTKL
+177 KELNERLSANKIRL
-191 DEIRRELSNLSKEL
+191 DEIRRELSELSKEL
-205 SKGTISQQEYL
+205 SKGIISQQEYL
-216 RIVSDLTI
+216 NKVSDLTI

-250 AGSYNEMSAAVVQ
+250 SGSYNEMSAAVVQ

-293 ELKTIDAQMG
+293 ELKAIDAQMG

-308 VGNYTSHWNGLNV
+308 VGNYTSHWNGLNA
-321 SVQQMAR
+321 SVQQVAR

-363 ALQESGQQGVPV
+363 ALQESGQKGVPV

-398 VYGKDIMDWVASLFK
+398 VYGKDIMNWIENLFK
-413 AKDATKELLSAEQEM
+413 AKEITGDLIDYENKLLIARQK
-428 ALGIK
+428 GIQ
-433 KGMKDV
+433 DI
-439 ANSTVKLDVL
+439 SRETTKLDLL
-449 YKATQDHTRSL
+449 YKTTQDTNKSMKERL
-460 KDRNAAVDELQ
+460 AAANALQ
-471 KMYPAYFA
+471 KMSPDYLG
-479 NLSNDEI
+479 NMKKESI
-486 LAGKA
+486 LAGEA
-491 KEAYVQLREELV
+491 KEAYMQLRKELV
-503 ANAIARAQLD
+503 ASAIARAQLD
-513 RMTDIADKREESLL
+513 EMTKIAAQRYKAWVKERNAYVS
-527 KRRVQYNTYL
+527 YL
-537 QAEQKIIEASAA
+537 RSENELSKNNSDLQKTIT
-549 LEDARQKKAK
+549 LN
-559 EGDEVWGYLVAK
+559 
-571 REEELK
+571 
-577 KAEDQA
+577 A
-583 KKEKAAWEDLI
+583 KKQWENAKDSLS
-594 KETKDYDKVLE
+594 DYDKALK
-605 GMSKNI
+605 GMSESI
-611 NVGALT
+611 DVDALV
-617 NDSNGSNKKEAEEYA
+617 NDSNDANKKEAEKYA

-637 IERELTKTRIALIED
+637 IESELTKTRIALIED
-652 RRKAEVASVE
+652 RRKAEIASVE

-693 IREINEKYDLEREEY
+693 IRDINEKYDLEREEY

-735 LDLLLRMNEL
+735 LDLLLRMNEI

-825 GLYKIT
+825 GIYRIT

-845 AEAELALSTDL
+845 AEAELALSSDL

-872 AQIEAFNNDM
+872 AQIEDFGNDM
-882 DNDENNPGKRWAK
+882 DNDENNPGKRWADD
-895 NFNSALG
+895 FNNSLG
-902 DMSSSAN
+902 NLSSSAN
-909 KYLGDSAKIFNAL
+909 KYLGDSANIFNAL
-922 GDIIGEMTAKM
+922 GDIIGEITAKM
-933 KDAEDSVF
+933 DDAGDSVLN
-941 DFWGALG
+941 FWGKLDDKG
-948 KGEDGLKKK
+948 KLS
-957 LTFVLSSFAKI
+957 FVLSSFAKI

-1008 ENSGAITKEEAEARK
+1008 ENSGVITKEEAEARK
-1023 RAAEQATA
+1023 RAAEQTTA

-1040 KEVLQQKQAKWE
+1040 KEALQQKQAKWE
-1052 KANAISQSVIATALA
+1052 KANAISQSIIATALA
-1067 VSKALPNLVL
+1067 VSRALPNMVL
-1077 AALVGTLGAAQLA
+1077 AALVGALGAAQLA

-1115 DGGKHEAVVTDK
+1115 DGGKHEAVVTDR
-1127 GTYITPNVPTLID
+1127 GAYITPNVPTLID

-1216 MAKYQKKAAKETELR
+1216 MAKYQKKAAKEAELR
-1231 NISSRI
+1231 NISNRI

>member
-17 DELTNLINKFNETKE
+17 DELANLIAKFNETKE
-32 VYSDLTKELA
+32 VYKNLTKDLA
-42 GGLKVKPG
+42 GGLRVKPG

-74 KLADIQGKY
+74 KLSDIQGRY
-83 KAVLNDLNKN
+83 KGILNDLNKN

-113 INKASDALKT
+113 INKASDALKI
-123 ASEAI
+123 A
-128 KNTSE
+128 SE
-133 AQKENA
+133 AQKDNA
-139 QTTQRQSQAMQSAS
+139 QTTQRQAQAMQSAS

-177 KELNERLSINKTKL
+177 KELNESLSANKIRL
-191 DEIRRELSNLSKEL
+191 DEIRRELSKLSKEL
-205 SKGTISQQEYL
+205 SKGIISQQEYL
-216 RIVSDLTI
+216 NKVSDLTI

-293 ELKTIDAQMG
+293 ELKAIDAQMG

-308 VGNYTSHWNGLNV
+308 VGNYTSHWNGLNA
-321 SVQQMAR
+321 SVQQVAR

-363 ALQESGQQGVPV
+363 ALQESGQKGVPV

-398 VYGKDIMDWVASLFK
+398 VYGKDIMNWIESLFK
-413 AKDATKELLSAEQEM
+413 AKEVTGDLIDYENKLLIARQK
-428 ALGIK
+428 GIQ
-433 KGMKDV
+433 DI
-439 ANSTVKLDVL
+439 SRETTKLDLL
-449 YKATQDHTRSL
+449 YKTTQDTNKSMKERL
-460 KDRNAAVDELQ
+460 AAANALQ
-471 KMYPAYFA
+471 KMSPDYLG
-479 NLSNDEI
+479 NMKKESI
-486 LAGKA
+486 LAGEA
-491 KEAYVQLREELV
+491 KEAYMQLRKELV
-503 ANAIARAQLD
+503 ASAIARAQLD
-513 RMTDIADKREESLL
+513 EMTKIAAQRYKAWVKERNAYVS
-527 KRRVQYNTYL
+527 YL
-537 QAEQKIIEASAA
+537 RSENELSKNNSDLQKTIT
-549 LEDARQKKAK
+549 LN
-559 EGDEVWGYLVAK
+559 
-571 REEELK
+571 
-577 KAEDQA
+577 A
-583 KKEKAAWEDLI
+583 KKQWENAKDSLS
-594 KETKDYDKVLE
+594 DYDKALK
-605 GMSKNI
+605 GMSESI
-611 NVGALT
+611 DVDALV
-617 NDSNGSNKKEAEEYA
+617 NDSNDANKKEAEKYA

-637 IERELTKTRIALIED
+637 IESELTKTRIALIED
-652 RRKAEVASVE
+652 RRKAEIASVE

-693 IREINEKYDLEREEY
+693 IRDINEKYDLEREEY

-735 LDLLLRMNEL
+735 LDLLLRMNEI

-825 GLYKIT
+825 GIYRIT

-845 AEAELALSTDL
+845 AEAELALSSDL

-872 AQIEAFNNDM
+872 AQIEDFGNDM
-882 DNDENNPGKRWAK
+882 DNDENNPGKRWADD
-895 NFNSALG
+895 FNNSLG
-902 DMSSSAN
+902 NLSSSAN
-909 KYLGDSAKIFNAL
+909 KYLGDSANIFNAL
-922 GDIIGEMTAKM
+922 GDIIGEITAKM
-933 KDAEDSVF
+933 DDAGDSVLN
-941 DFWGALG
+941 FWGKLDDKG
-948 KGEDGLKKK
+948 KLS
-957 LTFVLSSFAKI
+957 FVLSSFAKI

-1008 ENSGAITKEEAEARK
+1008 ENSGVITKEEAEARK
-1023 RAAEQATA
+1023 RAAEQTTA

-1040 KEVLQQKQAKWE
+1040 KEALQQKQAKWE
-1052 KANAISQSVIATALA
+1052 KANAISQSIIATALA
-1067 VSKALPNLVL
+1067 VSRALPNMVL
-1077 AALVGTLGAAQLA
+1077 AALVGALGAAQLA

-1115 DGGKHEAVVTDK
+1115 DGGKHEAVVTDR
-1127 GTYITPNVPTLID
+1127 GAYITPNVPTLID

-1216 MAKYQKKAAKETELR
+1216 MAKYQKKAAKEAELR
-1231 NISSRI
+1231 NISNRI

>member
-17 DELTNLINKFNETKE
+17 DELTSLIAKFNETKE
-32 VYSDLTKELA
+32 AYVNLTKDLA
-42 GGLKVKPG
+42 GGLRVKPG

-74 KLADIQGKY
+74 KLSDIQGRY
-83 KAVLNDLNKN
+83 KGILNDLNKN

-113 INKASDALKT
+113 INKASDALKI
-123 ASEAI
+123 A
-128 KNTSE
+128 SE
-133 AQKENA
+133 AQKDNA
-139 QTTQRQSQAMQSAS
+139 QTTQRQAQAMQSAS

-164 EILNTVTSYDNKA
+164 EIINTVTSYDNKA
-177 KELNERLSINKTKL
+177 KELNERLSANKIRL
-191 DEIRRELSNLSKEL
+191 DEIRRELSELSKEL
-205 SKGTISQQEYL
+205 SKGIISQQEYL
-216 RIVSDLTI
+216 NKVSDLTI

-271 SEAQRQGDQG
+271 PEAQRQGDQG

-293 ELKTIDAQMG
+293 ELKAIDAQMG

-308 VGNYTSHWNGLNV
+308 VGNYTSHWNGLNA
-321 SVQQMAR
+321 SVQQVAR

-338 TFFLAIS
+338 AFFLAIS
-345 NNLPIMAD
+345 NNLPIMAN

-363 ALQESGQQGVPV
+363 ALQESGQKGVPV

-398 VYGKDIMDWVASLFK
+398 VYGKDIMNWIENLFK
-413 AKDATKELLSAEQEM
+413 AKEVTGDLIDYENKLLIARQK
-428 ALGIK
+428 GIQ
-433 KGMKDV
+433 DI
-439 ANSTVKLDVL
+439 SRETTKLDLL
-449 YKATQDHTRSL
+449 YKTTQDTNKSMKERL
-460 KDRNAAVDELQ
+460 AAANALQ
-471 KMYPAYFA
+471 KMSPDYLG
-479 NLSNDEI
+479 NMKKESI
-486 LAGKA
+486 LAGEA
-491 KEAYVQLREELV
+491 KEAYMQLRKELV
-503 ANAIARAQLD
+503 ASAIARAQLD
-513 RMTDIADKREESLL
+513 EMTKIAAQRYKAWVKERNAYVS
-527 KRRVQYNTYL
+527 YL
-537 QAEQKIIEASAA
+537 RSENELSKNNSDLQKTIT
-549 LEDARQKKAK
+549 LN
-559 EGDEVWGYLVAK
+559 
-571 REEELK
+571 
-577 KAEDQA
+577 A
-583 KKEKAAWEDLI
+583 KKQWENAKDSLS
-594 KETKDYDKVLE
+594 DYDKALK
-605 GMSKNI
+605 GMSESI
-611 NVGALT
+611 DVDALV
-617 NDSNGSNKKEAEEYA
+617 NDSNDANKKEAEKYA

-637 IERELTKTRIALIED
+637 IESELTKTRIALIED
-652 RRKAEVASVE
+652 RRKAEIASVE

-693 IREINEKYDLEREEY
+693 IRDINEKYDLEREEY

-735 LDLLLRMNEL
+735 LDLLLRMNEI

-825 GLYKIT
+825 GIYRIT

-845 AEAELALSTDL
+845 AEAELALSSDL

-872 AQIEAFNNDM
+872 AQIEDFGNDM
-882 DNDENNPGKRWAK
+882 DNDENNPGKRWADD
-895 NFNSALG
+895 FNNSLG
-902 DMSSSAN
+902 NLSSSAN
-909 KYLGDSAKIFNAL
+909 KYLGDSANIFNAL
-922 GDIIGEMTAKM
+922 GDIIGEITAKM
-933 KDAEDSVF
+933 DDAGDSVLN
-941 DFWGALG
+941 FWGKLDDKG
-948 KGEDGLKKK
+948 KLS
-957 LTFVLSSFAKI
+957 FVLSSFAKI
-968 QDGITSI
+968 QNGITSI

-1008 ENSGAITKEEAEARK
+1008 ENSGVITKEEAEARK
-1023 RAAEQATA
+1023 RAAEQTTA

-1040 KEVLQQKQAKWE
+1040 KEALQQKQAKWE
-1052 KANAISQSVIATALA
+1052 KANAISQSIIATALA
-1067 VSKALPNLVL
+1067 VSRALPNMVL
-1077 AALVGTLGAAQLA
+1077 AALVGALGAAQLA

-1115 DGGKHEAVVTDK
+1115 DGGKHEAVVTDR
-1127 GTYITPNVPTLID
+1127 GAYITPNVPTLID

-1216 MAKYQKKAAKETELR
+1216 MAKYQKKAAKEAELR
-1231 NISSRI
+1231 NISNRI

>member
-17 DELTNLINKFNETKE
+17 DELTSLIAKFNETKE
-32 VYSDLTKELA
+32 AYVNLTKDLA
-42 GGLKVKPG
+42 GGLRVKPG

-74 KLADIQGKY
+74 KLSDIQGRY
-83 KAVLNDLNKN
+83 KGILNDLNKN

-113 INKASDALKT
+113 INKASDALKI
-123 ASEAI
+123 A
-128 KNTSE
+128 SE
-133 AQKENA
+133 AQKDNA
-139 QTTQRQSQAMQSAS
+139 QTTQRQAQAMQSAS

-177 KELNERLSINKTKL
+177 KELNERLSANKIRL
-191 DEIRRELSNLSKEL
+191 DEIRRELSELSKEL
-205 SKGTISQQEYL
+205 SKGIISQQEYL
-216 RIVSDLTI
+216 NKVSDLTI

-250 AGSYNEMSAAVVQ
+250 SGSYNEMSAAVVQ

-293 ELKTIDAQMG
+293 ELKAIDAQMG

-308 VGNYTSHWNGLNV
+308 VGNYTSHWNGLNA
-321 SVQQMAR
+321 SVQQVAR

-338 TFFLAIS
+338 AFFLAIS

-363 ALQESGQQGVPV
+363 ALQESGQKGVPV

-398 VYGKDIMDWVASLFK
+398 VYGKDIMNWIENLFK
-413 AKDATKELLSAEQEM
+413 AKEVTGDLIDYENKLLIARQK
-428 ALGIK
+428 GIQ
-433 KGMKDV
+433 DI
-439 ANSTVKLDVL
+439 SRETTKLDLL
-449 YKATQDHTRSL
+449 YKTTQDTNKLRKERL
-460 KDRNAAVDELQ
+460 AAANALQ
-471 KMYPAYFA
+471 KMYPDYLG
-479 NLSNDEI
+479 NMKKESI
-486 LAGKA
+486 LAGEA
-491 KEAYVQLREELV
+491 KEAYMQLRKELV
-503 ANAIARAQLD
+503 ASAIARAQLD
-513 RMTDIADKREESLL
+513 EMTKIAAQRYKAWVKERNAYVS
-527 KRRVQYNTYL
+527 YL
-537 QAEQKIIEASAA
+537 RSENELSKNNSDLQKTIT
-549 LEDARQKKAK
+549 LN
-559 EGDEVWGYLVAK
+559 
-571 REEELK
+571 
-577 KAEDQA
+577 A
-583 KKEKAAWEDLI
+583 KKQWENAKDSLS
-594 KETKDYDKVLE
+594 DYDKALK
-605 GMSKNI
+605 GMSESI
-611 NVGALT
+611 DVDALV
-617 NDSNGSNKKEAEEYA
+617 NDSNDANKKEAEEYA

-637 IERELTKTRIALIED
+637 IESELTKTRIALIED
-652 RRKAEVASVE
+652 RRKAEIASVE

-693 IREINEKYDLEREEY
+693 IRDINEKYDLEREEY

-735 LDLLLRMNEL
+735 LDLLLRMNEI

-793 ELDILDTNSL
+793 KLDILDTNSL

-845 AEAELALSTDL
+845 AEAELALSSDL

-872 AQIEAFNNDM
+872 AQIGAFGDDM
-882 DNDENNPGKRWAK
+882 DNDENNPGKRWADD
-895 NFNSALG
+895 FNNALG
-902 DMSSSAN
+902 NLSSSAN
-909 KYLGDSAKIFNAL
+909 KYLGDSANIFNAL
-922 GDIIGEMTAKM
+922 GDIIGEITSKM
-933 KDAEDSVF
+933 DDAGDSVLN
-941 DFWGALG
+941 FWGKLDDKG
-948 KGEDGLKKK
+948 KLS
-957 LTFVLSSFAKI
+957 FVLSSFAKI

-1008 ENSGAITKEEAEARK
+1008 ENSGVITKEEAEARK
-1023 RAAEQATA
+1023 RAAEQTTA

-1040 KEVLQQKQAKWE
+1040 KEALQQKQAKWE
-1052 KANAISQSVIATALA
+1052 KANAISQSIIATALA
-1067 VSKALPNLVL
+1067 VSRALPNMVL
-1077 AALVGTLGAAQLA
+1077 AALVGALGAAQLA

-1115 DGGKHEAVVTDK
+1115 DGGKHEAVVTDR
-1127 GTYITPNVPTLID
+1127 GAYITPNVPTLID

-1216 MAKYQKKAAKETELR
+1216 MAKYQKKAAKEAELR
-1231 NISSRI
+1231 NISNRI

>member
-17 DELTNLINKFNETKE
+17 DELTSLIAKFNETKE
-32 VYSDLTKELA
+32 AYVNLTKDLA
-42 GGLKVKPG
+42 GGLRVKPG

-74 KLADIQGKY
+74 KLSDIQGRY
-83 KAVLNDLNKN
+83 KGILNDLNKN

-113 INKASDALKT
+113 INKASDALKI
-123 ASEAI
+123 A
-128 KNTSE
+128 SE
-133 AQKENA
+133 AQKDNA
-139 QTTQRQSQAMQSAS
+139 QTTQRQAQAMQSAS

-177 KELNERLSINKTKL
+177 KELNERLSANKIRL
-191 DEIRRELSNLSKEL
+191 DEIRRELSELSKEL
-205 SKGTISQQEYL
+205 SKGIISQQEYL
-216 RIVSDLTI
+216 NKVSDLTI

-293 ELKTIDAQMG
+293 ELKAIDAQMG

-308 VGNYTSHWNGLNV
+308 VGNYTSHWNGLNA
-321 SVQQMAR
+321 SVQQVAR

-338 TFFLAIS
+338 AFFLAIS

-363 ALQESGQQGVPV
+363 ALQESGQKGVPV

-398 VYGKDIMDWVASLFK
+398 VYGKDIMNWIENLFK
-413 AKDATKELLSAEQEM
+413 AKEVTGDLIDYENKLLIARQK
-428 ALGIK
+428 GIQ
-433 KGMKDV
+433 DI
-439 ANSTVKLDVL
+439 SRETTKLDLL
-449 YKATQDHTRSL
+449 YKTTQDTNKLRKERL
-460 KDRNAAVDELQ
+460 AAANALQ
-471 KMYPAYFA
+471 KMYPDYLG
-479 NLSNDEI
+479 NMKKESI
-486 LAGKA
+486 LAGEA
-491 KEAYVQLREELV
+491 KEAYMQLRKELV
-503 ANAIARAQLD
+503 ASAIARAQLD
-513 RMTDIADKREESLL
+513 EMTKIAAQRYKAWVKERNAYVS
-527 KRRVQYNTYL
+527 YL
-537 QAEQKIIEASAA
+537 RSENELSKNNSDLQKTIT
-549 LEDARQKKAK
+549 LN
-559 EGDEVWGYLVAK
+559 
-571 REEELK
+571 
-577 KAEDQA
+577 A
-583 KKEKAAWEDLI
+583 KKQWENAKDSLS
-594 KETKDYDKVLE
+594 DYDKALK
-605 GMSKNI
+605 GMSESI
-611 NVGALT
+611 DVDALV
-617 NDSNGSNKKEAEEYA
+617 NDSNDANKKEAEEYA

-637 IERELTKTRIALIED
+637 IESELTKTRIALIED
-652 RRKAEVASVE
+652 RRKAEIASVE

-693 IREINEKYDLEREEY
+693 IRDINEKYDLEREEY

-726 NSEKELEYK
+726 NLEKELEYK
-735 LDLLLRMNEL
+735 LDLLLRMNEI

-825 GLYKIT
+825 GIYRIT

-845 AEAELALSTDL
+845 AEAELALSSDL

-872 AQIEAFNNDM
+872 AQIGAFGDDM
-882 DNDENNPGKRWAK
+882 DNDENNPGKRWADD
-895 NFNSALG
+895 FNNALG
-902 DMSSSAN
+902 NLSSSAN
-909 KYLGDSAKIFNAL
+909 KYLGDSANIFNAL
-922 GDIIGEMTAKM
+922 GDIIGEITSKM
-933 KDAEDSVF
+933 DDAGDSVLN
-941 DFWGALG
+941 FWGKLDDKG
-948 KGEDGLKKK
+948 KLS
-957 LTFVLSSFAKI
+957 FVLSSFAKI

-1008 ENSGAITKEEAEARK
+1008 ENSGVITKEEAEARK
-1023 RAAEQATA
+1023 RAAEQTTA

-1040 KEVLQQKQAKWE
+1040 KEALQQKQAKWE
-1052 KANAISQSVIATALA
+1052 KANAISQSIIATALA
-1067 VSKALPNLVL
+1067 VSRALPNMVL
-1077 AALVGTLGAAQLA
+1077 AALVGALGAAQLA

-1115 DGGKHEAVVTDK
+1115 DGGKHEAVVTDR
-1127 GTYITPNVPTLID
+1127 GAYITPNVPTLID

-1216 MAKYQKKAAKETELR
+1216 MAKYQKKAAKEAELR
-1231 NISSRI
+1231 NISNRI

>member
-17 DELTNLINKFNETKE
+17 DELTSLIAKFNETKE
-32 VYSDLTKELA
+32 AYVNLTKDLA
-42 GGLKVKPG
+42 GGLRVKPG

-74 KLADIQGKY
+74 KLSDIQGRY
-83 KAVLNDLNKN
+83 KGILNDLNKN

-113 INKASDALKT
+113 INKASDALKI
-123 ASEAI
+123 A
-128 KNTSE
+128 SE
-133 AQKENA
+133 AQKDNA
-139 QTTQRQSQAMQSAS
+139 QTTQRQAQAMQSAS

-177 KELNERLSINKTKL
+177 KELNERLSANKIRL
-191 DEIRRELSNLSKEL
+191 DEIRRELSELSKEL
-205 SKGTISQQEYL
+205 SKGIISQQEYL
-216 RIVSDLTI
+216 NKVSDLTI

-293 ELKTIDAQMG
+293 ELKAIDAQMG

-308 VGNYTSHWNGLNV
+308 VGNYTSHWNGLNA
-321 SVQQMAR
+321 SVQQVAR

-363 ALQESGQQGVPV
+363 ALQESGQKGVPV

-398 VYGKDIMDWVASLFK
+398 VYGKDIMNWIENLFK
-413 AKDATKELLSAEQEM
+413 AKEVTGDLIDYENKLLIARQK
-428 ALGIK
+428 GIQ
-433 KGMKDV
+433 DI
-439 ANSTVKLDVL
+439 SRETTKLDLL
-449 YKATQDHTRSL
+449 YKTTQDTNKLRKERL
-460 KDRNAAVDELQ
+460 AAANALQ
-471 KMYPAYFA
+471 KMYPDYLG
-479 NLSNDEI
+479 NMKKESI
-486 LAGKA
+486 LAGEA
-491 KEAYVQLREELV
+491 KEAYMQLRKELV
-503 ANAIARAQLD
+503 ASAIARAQLD
-513 RMTDIADKREESLL
+513 EMTKIAAQRYKAWVKERNAYVS
-527 KRRVQYNTYL
+527 YL
-537 QAEQKIIEASAA
+537 RSENELSKNNSDLQKTIT
-549 LEDARQKKAK
+549 LN
-559 EGDEVWGYLVAK
+559 
-571 REEELK
+571 
-577 KAEDQA
+577 A
-583 KKEKAAWEDLI
+583 KKQWENAKDSLS
-594 KETKDYDKVLE
+594 DYDKALK
-605 GMSKNI
+605 GMSESI
-611 NVGALT
+611 DVDALV
-617 NDSNGSNKKEAEEYA
+617 NDSNDANKKEAEEYA

-637 IERELTKTRIALIED
+637 IESELTKTRIALIED
-652 RRKAEVASVE
+652 RRKAEIASVE

-693 IREINEKYDLEREEY
+693 IRDINEKYDLEREEY

-735 LDLLLRMNEL
+735 LDLLLRMNEI

-825 GLYKIT
+825 GIYRIT

-845 AEAELALSTDL
+845 AEAELALSSDL

-872 AQIEAFNNDM
+872 AQIEDFGNDM
-882 DNDENNPGKRWAK
+882 DNDENNPGKRWADD
-895 NFNSALG
+895 FNNSLG
-902 DMSSSAN
+902 NLSSSAN
-909 KYLGDSAKIFNAL
+909 KYLGDSANIFNAL
-922 GDIIGEMTAKM
+922 GDIIGEITAKM
-933 KDAEDSVF
+933 DDAGDSVLN
-941 DFWGALG
+941 FWGKLDDKG
-948 KGEDGLKKK
+948 KLS
-957 LTFVLSSFAKI
+957 FVLSSFAKI

-1008 ENSGAITKEEAEARK
+1008 ENSGVITKEEAEARK
-1023 RAAEQATA
+1023 RAAEQTTA

-1040 KEVLQQKQAKWE
+1040 KEALQQKQAKWE
-1052 KANAISQSVIATALA
+1052 KANAISQSIIATALA
-1067 VSKALPNLVL
+1067 VSRALPNMVL
-1077 AALVGTLGAAQLA
+1077 AALVGALGAAQLA

-1115 DGGKHEAVVTDK
+1115 DGGKHEAVVTDR
-1127 GTYITPNVPTLID
+1127 GAYITPNVPTLID

-1216 MAKYQKKAAKETELR
+1216 MSKYQKKAAKEAELR
-1231 NISSRI
+1231 NISNRI

>member
-17 DELTNLINKFNETKE
+17 DELTSLIAKFNETKE
-32 VYSDLTKELA
+32 AYVNLTKDLA
-42 GGLKVKPG
+42 GGLRVKPG

-74 KLADIQGKY
+74 KLSDIQGRY
-83 KAVLNDLNKN
+83 KGILNDLNKN

-113 INKASDALKT
+113 INKASDALKI
-123 ASEAI
+123 A
-128 KNTSE
+128 SE
-133 AQKENA
+133 AQKDNA
-139 QTTQRQSQAMQSAS
+139 QTTQRQAQAMQSAS

-177 KELNERLSINKTKL
+177 KELNERLSANKIRL
-191 DEIRRELSNLSKEL
+191 DEIRRELSELSKEL
-205 SKGTISQQEYL
+205 SKGIISQQEYL
-216 RIVSDLTI
+216 NKVSDLTI

-293 ELKTIDAQMG
+293 ELKAIDAQMG

-308 VGNYTSHWNGLNV
+308 VGNYTSHWNGLNA
-321 SVQQMAR
+321 SVQQVAR

-338 TFFLAIS
+338 AFFLAIS
-345 NNLPIMAD
+345 NNLPIMAN

-363 ALQESGQQGVPV
+363 ALQESGQKGVPV

-398 VYGKDIMDWVASLFK
+398 VYGKDIMNWIENLFK
-413 AKDATKELLSAEQEM
+413 AKEVTGDLIDYENKLLIARQK
-428 ALGIK
+428 GIQ
-433 KGMKDV
+433 DI
-439 ANSTVKLDVL
+439 SRETTKLDLL
-449 YKATQDHTRSL
+449 YKTTQDTNKSMKERL
-460 KDRNAAVDELQ
+460 AAANALQ
-471 KMYPAYFA
+471 KMSPDYLG
-479 NLSNDEI
+479 NMKKESI
-486 LAGKA
+486 LAGEG
-491 KEAYVQLREELV
+491 KEAYMQLRKELV
-503 ANAIARAQLD
+503 ASAIARAQLD
-513 RMTDIADKREESLL
+513 EMTKIAAQRYKAWVKERNAYVS
-527 KRRVQYNTYL
+527 YL
-537 QAEQKIIEASAA
+537 RSENELSKNNSDLQKTIT
-549 LEDARQKKAK
+549 LN
-559 EGDEVWGYLVAK
+559 
-571 REEELK
+571 
-577 KAEDQA
+577 A
-583 KKEKAAWEDLI
+583 KKQWENAKDSLS
-594 KETKDYDKVLE
+594 DYDKALK
-605 GMSKNI
+605 GMSESI
-611 NVGALT
+611 DVDALV
-617 NDSNGSNKKEAEEYA
+617 NDSNDANKKEAEEYA

-637 IERELTKTRIALIED
+637 IESELTKTRIALIED
-652 RRKAEVASVE
+652 RRKAEIASVE

-693 IREINEKYDLEREEY
+693 IRDINEKYDLEREEY

-735 LDLLLRMNEL
+735 LDLLLRMNEI

-825 GLYKIT
+825 GIYRIT

-845 AEAELALSTDL
+845 AEAELALSSDL

-872 AQIEAFNNDM
+872 AQIEDFGNDM
-882 DNDENNPGKRWAK
+882 DNDENNPGKRWADD
-895 NFNSALG
+895 FNNSLG
-902 DMSSSAN
+902 NLSSSAN
-909 KYLGDSAKIFNAL
+909 KYLGDSANIFNAL
-922 GDIIGEMTAKM
+922 GDIIGEITAKM
-933 KDAEDSVF
+933 DDAGDSVLN
-941 DFWGALG
+941 FWGKLDDKG
-948 KGEDGLKKK
+948 KLS
-957 LTFVLSSFAKI
+957 FVLSSFAKI

-1008 ENSGAITKEEAEARK
+1008 ENSGVITKEEAEARK
-1023 RAAEQATA
+1023 RAAEQTTA

-1040 KEVLQQKQAKWE
+1040 KEALQQKQAKWE
-1052 KANAISQSVIATALA
+1052 KANAISQSIIATALA
-1067 VSKALPNLVL
+1067 VSRALPNMVL
-1077 AALVGTLGAAQLA
+1077 AALVGALGAAQLA

-1115 DGGKHEAVVTDK
+1115 DGGKHEAVVTDR
-1127 GTYITPNVPTLID
+1127 GAYITPNVPTLID

-1216 MAKYQKKAAKETELR
+1216 MAKYQKKAAKEAELR
-1231 NISSRI
+1231 NISNRI

>member
-17 DELTNLINKFNETKE
+17 DELANLIAKFNETKK
-32 VYSDLTKELA
+32 VYKNLTKDLA
-42 GGLKVKPG
+42 GGLRVKPG

-74 KLADIQGKY
+74 KLSDIQGRY
-83 KAVLNDLNKN
+83 KGILNDLNKN

-113 INKASDALKT
+113 INKASDALKI
-123 ASEAI
+123 A
-128 KNTSE
+128 SE
-133 AQKENA
+133 AQKDNA
-139 QTTQRQSQAMQSAS
+139 QTTQRQAQAMQSAS

-177 KELNERLSINKTKL
+177 KELNESLSANKIRL
-191 DEIRRELSNLSKEL
+191 DEIRRELSKLSKEL
-205 SKGTISQQEYL
+205 SKGIISQQEYL
-216 RIVSDLTI
+216 NKVSDLTI

-293 ELKTIDAQMG
+293 ELKAIDAQMG

-308 VGNYTSHWNGLNV
+308 VGNYTSHWNGLNA
-321 SVQQMAR
+321 SVQQVAR

-363 ALQESGQQGVPV
+363 ALQESGQKGVPV

-398 VYGKDIMDWVASLFK
+398 VYGKDIMNWIESLFK
-413 AKDATKELLSAEQEM
+413 AKEVTGGLIDYENKLLIARQK
-428 ALGIK
+428 GIQ
-433 KGMKDV
+433 DI
-439 ANSTVKLDVL
+439 SRETTKLDLL
-449 YKATQDHTRSL
+449 YKTTQDTNKSMKERL
-460 KDRNAAVDELQ
+460 AAANALQ
-471 KMYPAYFA
+471 KMSPDYLG
-479 NLSNDEI
+479 NMKKESI
-486 LAGKA
+486 LAGEA
-491 KEAYVQLREELV
+491 KEAYMQLRKELE
-503 ANAIARAQLD
+503 ASAIARAQLD
-513 RMTDIADKREESLL
+513 EMAKIAAQRYKAWVKERNAYVS
-527 KRRVQYNTYL
+527 YL
-537 QAEQKIIEASAA
+537 RSENELSKNNSDLQKTIT
-549 LEDARQKKAK
+549 LN
-559 EGDEVWGYLVAK
+559 
-571 REEELK
+571 
-577 KAEDQA
+577 A
-583 KKEKAAWEDLI
+583 KKQWENAKDSLS
-594 KETKDYDKVLE
+594 DYDKALK
-605 GMSKNI
+605 GMSESI
-611 NVGALT
+611 DVDALV
-617 NDSNGSNKKEAEEYA
+617 NDSNDANKKEAEKYA

-637 IERELTKTRIALIED
+637 IESELTKTRIALIED
-652 RRKAEVASVE
+652 RRKAEIASVE

-693 IREINEKYDLEREEY
+693 IRDINEKYDLEREEY

-735 LDLLLRMNEL
+735 LDLLLRMNEI

-825 GLYKIT
+825 GIYRIT

-845 AEAELALSTDL
+845 AEAELALSSDL

-872 AQIEAFNNDM
+872 AQIEDFGNDM
-882 DNDENNPGKRWAK
+882 DNDENNPGKRWADD
-895 NFNSALG
+895 FNNSLG
-902 DMSSSAN
+902 NLSSSAN
-909 KYLGDSAKIFNAL
+909 KYLGDSANIFNAL
-922 GDIIGEMTAKM
+922 GDIIGEITAKM
-933 KDAEDSVF
+933 DDAGDSVLN
-941 DFWGALG
+941 FWGKLDDKG
-948 KGEDGLKKK
+948 KLS
-957 LTFVLSSFAKI
+957 FVLSSFAKI

-1008 ENSGAITKEEAEARK
+1008 ENSGVITKEEAEARK
-1023 RAAEQATA
+1023 RAAEQTTA

-1040 KEVLQQKQAKWE
+1040 KEALQQKQAKWE
-1052 KANAISQSVIATALA
+1052 KANAISQSIIATALA
-1067 VSKALPNLVL
+1067 VSRALPNMVL
-1077 AALVGTLGAAQLA
+1077 AALVGALGAAQLA

-1115 DGGKHEAVVTDK
+1115 DGGKHEAVVTDR
-1127 GTYITPNVPTLID
+1127 GAYITPNVPTLID

-1174 RSDIGALMKDAER
+1174 RSDIGALMKDAKR

-1216 MAKYQKKAAKETELR
+1216 MAKYQKKAAKEAELR
-1231 NISSRI
+1231 NISNRI

>member
-17 DELTNLINKFNETKE
+17 DELTSLIAKFNETKE
-32 VYSDLTKELA
+32 AYVNLTKDLA
-42 GGLKVKPG
+42 GGLRVKPG

-74 KLADIQGKY
+74 KLSDIQGRY
-83 KAVLNDLNKN
+83 KGILNDLNKN

-113 INKASDALKT
+113 INKASDALKI
-123 ASEAI
+123 A
-128 KNTSE
+128 SE
-133 AQKENA
+133 AQKDNA
-139 QTTQRQSQAMQSAS
+139 QTTQRQAQAMQSAS

-177 KELNERLSINKTKL
+177 KELNERLSANKIRL
-191 DEIRRELSNLSKEL
+191 DEIRRELSELSKEL
-205 SKGTISQQEYL
+205 SKGIISQQEYL
-216 RIVSDLTI
+216 NKVSDLTI

-293 ELKTIDAQMG
+293 ELKAIDAQMG

-308 VGNYTSHWNGLNV
+308 VGNYTSHWNGLNA
-321 SVQQMAR
+321 SVQQVAR

-338 TFFLAIS
+338 AFFLAIS
-345 NNLPIMAD
+345 NNLPIMAN

-363 ALQESGQQGVPV
+363 ALQESGQKGVPV

-398 VYGKDIMDWVASLFK
+398 VYGKDIMNWIENLFK
-413 AKDATKELLSAEQEM
+413 AKEVTGDLIDYENKLLIARQK
-428 ALGIK
+428 GIQ
-433 KGMKDV
+433 DI
-439 ANSTVKLDVL
+439 SRETTKLDLL
-449 YKATQDHTRSL
+449 YKTTQDTNKFKKERL
-460 KDRNAAVDELQ
+460 AAANALQ
-471 KMYPAYFA
+471 KMSPDYLG
-479 NLSNDEI
+479 NMKKESI
-486 LAGKA
+486 LAGEA
-491 KEAYVQLREELV
+491 KEAYMQLRKELV
-503 ANAIARAQLD
+503 ASAIARAQLD
-513 RMTDIADKREESLL
+513 EMTKIAAQRYKAWVKERNAYVS
-527 KRRVQYNTYL
+527 YL
-537 QAEQKIIEASAA
+537 RSENELSKNNSDLQKTIT
-549 LEDARQKKAK
+549 LN
-559 EGDEVWGYLVAK
+559 
-571 REEELK
+571 
-577 KAEDQA
+577 A
-583 KKEKAAWEDLI
+583 KKQWENAKDSLS
-594 KETKDYDKVLE
+594 DYDKALK
-605 GMSKNI
+605 GMSESI
-611 NVGALT
+611 DVDALV
-617 NDSNGSNKKEAEEYA
+617 NDSNDANKKEAEEYA

-637 IERELTKTRIALIED
+637 IESELTKTRIALIED
-652 RRKAEVASVE
+652 RRKAEIASVE

-693 IREINEKYDLEREEY
+693 IRDINEKYDLEREEY

-735 LDLLLRMNEL
+735 LDLLLRMNEI

-825 GLYKIT
+825 GIYRIT

-845 AEAELALSTDL
+845 AEAELALSSDL

-872 AQIEAFNNDM
+872 AQIEDFGNDM
-882 DNDENNPGKRWAK
+882 DNDENNPGKRWADD
-895 NFNSALG
+895 FNNSLG
-902 DMSSSAN
+902 NLSSSAN
-909 KYLGDSAKIFNAL
+909 KYLGDSANIFNAL
-922 GDIIGEMTAKM
+922 GDIIGEITAKM
-933 KDAEDSVF
+933 DDAGDSVLN
-941 DFWGALG
+941 FWGKLDDKG
-948 KGEDGLKKK
+948 KLS
-957 LTFVLSSFAKI
+957 FVLSSFAKI

-1008 ENSGAITKEEAEARK
+1008 ENSGVITKEEAEARK
-1023 RAAEQATA
+1023 RAAEQTTA

-1040 KEVLQQKQAKWE
+1040 KEALQQKQAKWE
-1052 KANAISQSVIATALA
+1052 KANAISQSIIATALA
-1067 VSKALPNLVL
+1067 VSRALPNMVL
-1077 AALVGTLGAAQLA
+1077 AALVGALGAAQLA

-1115 DGGKHEAVVTDK
+1115 DGGKHEAVVTDR
-1127 GTYITPNVPTLID
+1127 GAYITPNVPTLID

-1216 MAKYQKKAAKETELR
+1216 MAKYQKKAAKEAELR
-1231 NISSRI
+1231 NISNRI

>member
-17 DELTNLINKFNETKE
+17 DELTSLIAKFNETKE
-32 VYSDLTKELA
+32 AYVNLTKDLA
-42 GGLKVKPG
+42 GGLRVKPG

-74 KLADIQGKY
+74 KLSDIQGRY
-83 KAVLNDLNKN
+83 KGILNDLNKN

-123 ASEAI
+123 ASETI

-281 VGLIKQIKQLKD
+281 VGLIKQIKKLKD
-293 ELKTIDAQMG
+293 ELKAIDAQMG

-308 VGNYTSHWNGLNV
+308 VGNYTSHWNGLNA
-321 SVQQMAR
+321 SVQQLAR

-486 LAGKA
+486 WAGKA
-491 KEAYVQLREELV
+491 KGAYVQLREELV

-693 IREINEKYDLEREEY
+693 IRDINEKYDLEREEY

-735 LDLLLRMNEL
+735 LDLLLRMNEI

-845 AEAELALSTDL
+845 AEAELALSSDL

-872 AQIEAFNNDM
+872 AQIEAFGNDM
-882 DNDENNPGKRWAK
+882 DNDENNPGKRWADD
-895 NFNSALG
+895 FNNALG
-902 DMSSSAN
+902 NLSSSAN
-909 KYLGDSAKIFNAL
+909 KYLGDSANIFNAL
-922 GDIIGEMTAKM
+922 GDIIGEITAKM
-933 KDAEDSVF
+933 DDAGDSVLN
-941 DFWGALG
+941 FWGKLDDKG
-948 KGEDGLKKK
+948 KLS
-957 LTFVLSSFAKI
+957 FVLSSFAKI

-1008 ENSGAITKEEAEARK
+1008 ENSGVITKEEAEARK
-1023 RAAEQATA
+1023 RAAEQTTA

-1040 KEVLQQKQAKWE
+1040 KEALQQKQAKWE
-1052 KANAISQSVIATALA
+1052 KSNAISQSIIATALA
-1067 VSKALPNLVL
+1067 VSRALPNMVL
-1077 AALVGTLGAAQLA
+1077 AALVGALGAAQLA

-1115 DGGKHEAVVTDK
+1115 DGGKHEAVVTDR
-1127 GTYITPNVPTLID
+1127 GAYITPNVPTLID

-1159 LPPFDRLALYRSMNL
+1159 LPHFDRLALYRSMNL

-1216 MAKYQKKAAKETELR
+1216 MAKYQKKAAKEAELR
-1231 NISSRI
+1231 NISNRI

>member
-17 DELTNLINKFNETKE
+17 DELTSLIAKFNETKE
-32 VYSDLTKELA
+32 AYVNLTKDLA
-42 GGLKVKPG
+42 GGLRVKPG

-74 KLADIQGKY
+74 KLSDIQGRY
-83 KAVLNDLNKN
+83 KGILNDLNKN

-113 INKASDALKT
+113 INKASDALKI
-123 ASEAI
+123 A
-128 KNTSE
+128 SE
-133 AQKENA
+133 AQKDNA
-139 QTTQRQSQAMQSAS
+139 QTTQRQAQAMQSAS

-177 KELNERLSINKTKL
+177 KELNERLSANKIRL
-191 DEIRRELSNLSKEL
+191 DEIRRELSELSKEL
-205 SKGTISQQEYL
+205 SKGIISQQEYL
-216 RIVSDLTI
+216 NKVSDLTI

-293 ELKTIDAQMG
+293 ELKAIDAQMG

-308 VGNYTSHWNGLNV
+308 VGNYTSHWNGLNA
-321 SVQQMAR
+321 SVQQVAR

-338 TFFLAIS
+338 AFFLAIS
-345 NNLPIMAD
+345 NNLPIMAN

-363 ALQESGQQGVPV
+363 ALQESGQKGVPV

-398 VYGKDIMDWVASLFK
+398 VYGKDIMNWIENLFK
-413 AKDATKELLSAEQEM
+413 AKEVTGDLIDYENKLLIARQK
-428 ALGIK
+428 GIQ
-433 KGMKDV
+433 DI
-439 ANSTVKLDVL
+439 SRETTKLDLL
-449 YKATQDHTRSL
+449 YKTTQDTNKSMKERL
-460 KDRNAAVDELQ
+460 AAANALQ
-471 KMYPAYFA
+471 KMSPDYLG
-479 NLSNDEI
+479 NMKKESI
-486 LAGKA
+486 LAGEA
-491 KEAYVQLREELV
+491 KEAYMQLRKELV
-503 ANAIARAQLD
+503 ASAIARAQLD
-513 RMTDIADKREESLL
+513 EMTKIAAQRYKAWVKERNAYVS
-527 KRRVQYNTYL
+527 YL
-537 QAEQKIIEASAA
+537 RSENELSKNNSDLQKTIT
-549 LEDARQKKAK
+549 LN
-559 EGDEVWGYLVAK
+559 
-571 REEELK
+571 
-577 KAEDQA
+577 A
-583 KKEKAAWEDLI
+583 KKQWENAKDSLS
-594 KETKDYDKVLE
+594 DYDKALK
-605 GMSKNI
+605 GMSESI
-611 NVGALT
+611 DVDALV
-617 NDSNGSNKKEAEEYA
+617 NDSNDANKKEAEEYA

-637 IERELTKTRIALIED
+637 IESELTKTRIALIED
-652 RRKAEVASVE
+652 RRKAEIASVE

-693 IREINEKYDLEREEY
+693 IRDINEKYDLEREEY

-735 LDLLLRMNEL
+735 LDLLLRMNEI

-845 AEAELALSTDL
+845 AEAELALSSDL

-872 AQIEAFNNDM
+872 AQIGAFGDDM
-882 DNDENNPGKRWAK
+882 DNDENNPGKRWADD
-895 NFNSALG
+895 FNNALG
-902 DMSSSAN
+902 NLSSSAN
-909 KYLGDSAKIFNAL
+909 KYLGDSANIFNAL
-922 GDIIGEMTAKM
+922 GDIIGEITSKM
-933 KDAEDSVF
+933 DDAGDSVLN
-941 DFWGALG
+941 FWGKLDDKG
-948 KGEDGLKKK
+948 KLS
-957 LTFVLSSFAKI
+957 FVLSSFAKI

-1008 ENSGAITKEEAEARK
+1008 ENSGVITKEEAEARK
-1023 RAAEQATA
+1023 RAAEQTTA

-1040 KEVLQQKQAKWE
+1040 KEALQQKQAKWE
-1052 KANAISQSVIATALA
+1052 KANAISQSIIATALA
-1067 VSKALPNLVL
+1067 VSRALPNMVL
-1077 AALVGTLGAAQLA
+1077 AALVGALGAAQLA

-1115 DGGKHEAVVTDK
+1115 DGGKHEAVVTDR
-1127 GTYITPNVPTLID
+1127 GAYITPNVPTLID

-1216 MAKYQKKAAKETELR
+1216 MAKYQKKAAKEAELR
-1231 NISSRI
+1231 NISNRI

>member
-17 DELTNLINKFNETKE
+17 DELTSLIAKFNETKE
-32 VYSDLTKELA
+32 AYVNLTKDLA
-42 GGLKVKPG
+42 GGLRVKPG

-74 KLADIQGKY
+74 KLSDIQGRY
-83 KAVLNDLNKN
+83 KGILNDLNKN

-113 INKASDALKT
+113 INKVSDALKI
-123 ASEAI
+123 A
-128 KNTSE
+128 SE
-133 AQKENA
+133 AQKDNA
-139 QTTQRQSQAMQSAS
+139 QTTQRQAQAMQFAS

-177 KELNERLSINKTKL
+177 KELNERLSANKIRL
-191 DEIRRELSNLSKEL
+191 DEIRRELSKLSKEL
-205 SKGTISQQEYL
+205 SKGIISQQEYL
-216 RIVSDLTI
+216 NKVSDLTI

-239 LNAHSKAMVST
+239 LNAHSKVMVST
-250 AGSYNEMSAAVVQ
+250 SGSYNEMSAAVVQ

-293 ELKTIDAQMG
+293 ELKAIDAQMG

-308 VGNYTSHWNGLNV
+308 VANYTSHWNGLNA
-321 SVQQMAR
+321 SVQQVAR

-338 TFFLAIS
+338 AFFLAIS

-363 ALQESGQQGVPV
+363 ALQESGQKGVPV

-398 VYGKDIMDWVASLFK
+398 VYGKDIMNWIENLFK
-413 AKDATKELLSAEQEM
+413 AKEVTGDLIDYENKLLIARQK
-428 ALGIK
+428 GIQ
-433 KGMKDV
+433 DI
-439 ANSTVKLDVL
+439 SRETTKLDLL
-449 YKATQDHTRSL
+449 YKTTQDTNKSMKERL
-460 KDRNAAVDELQ
+460 AAANALQ
-471 KMYPAYFA
+471 KMSPDYLG
-479 NLSNDEI
+479 NMKKESI
-486 LAGKA
+486 LAGEA
-491 KEAYVQLREELV
+491 KEAYMQLRKELV
-503 ANAIARAQLD
+503 ASAIARAQLD
-513 RMTDIADKREESLL
+513 EMTKIAAQRYKAWVKERNAYVS
-527 KRRVQYNTYL
+527 YL
-537 QAEQKIIEASAA
+537 RSENELSKNNSDLQKTIT
-549 LEDARQKKAK
+549 LN
-559 EGDEVWGYLVAK
+559 
-571 REEELK
+571 
-577 KAEDQA
+577 A
-583 KKEKAAWEDLI
+583 KKQWENAKDSLS
-594 KETKDYDKVLE
+594 DYDKALK
-605 GMSKNI
+605 GMSESI
-611 NVGALT
+611 DVDALV
-617 NDSNGSNKKEAEEYA
+617 NDSNDANKKEAEKYA

-637 IERELTKTRIALIED
+637 IESELTKTRIALIED
-652 RRKAEVASVE
+652 RRKAEIASVE

-693 IREINEKYDLEREEY
+693 IRDINEKYDLEREEY

-735 LDLLLRMNEL
+735 LDLLLRMNEI

-825 GLYKIT
+825 GIYRIT

-845 AEAELALSTDL
+845 AEAELALSSDL

-872 AQIEAFNNDM
+872 AQIEDFGNDM
-882 DNDENNPGKRWAK
+882 DNDENNPGKRWADD
-895 NFNSALG
+895 FNNSLG
-902 DMSSSAN
+902 NLSSSAN
-909 KYLGDSAKIFNAL
+909 KYLGDSANIFNAL
-922 GDIIGEMTAKM
+922 GDIIGEITAKM
-933 KDAEDSVF
+933 DDAGDSVLN
-941 DFWGALG
+941 FWGKLDDKG
-948 KGEDGLKKK
+948 KLS
-957 LTFVLSSFAKI
+957 FVLSSFAKI
-968 QDGITSI
+968 QNGITSI

-1008 ENSGAITKEEAEARK
+1008 ENSGVITKEEAEARK
-1023 RAAEQATA
+1023 RAAEQTTA

-1040 KEVLQQKQAKWE
+1040 KEALQQKQAKWE
-1052 KANAISQSVIATALA
+1052 KANAISQSIIATALA
-1067 VSKALPNLVL
+1067 VSRALPNMVL
-1077 AALVGTLGAAQLA
+1077 AALVGALGAAQLA

-1115 DGGKHEAVVTDK
+1115 DGGKHEAVVTDR
-1127 GTYITPNVPTLID
+1127 GAYITPNVPTLID

-1216 MAKYQKKAAKETELR
+1216 MAKYQKKAAKEAELR
-1231 NISSRI
+1231 NISNRI

>member
-17 DELTNLINKFNETKE
+17 DELTSLIAKFNETKE
-32 VYSDLTKELA
+32 AYVNLTKDLA
-42 GGLKVKPG
+42 GGLRVKPG

-74 KLADIQGKY
+74 KLSDIQGRY
-83 KAVLNDLNKN
+83 KGILNDLNKN

-113 INKASDALKT
+113 INKASDALKI
-123 ASEAI
+123 A
-128 KNTSE
+128 SE
-133 AQKENA
+133 AQKDNA
-139 QTTQRQSQAMQSAS
+139 QTTQRQAQAMQSAS

-177 KELNERLSINKTKL
+177 KELNERLSANKIRL
-191 DEIRRELSNLSKEL
+191 DEIRRELSELSKEL
-205 SKGTISQQEYL
+205 SKGIISQQEYL
-216 RIVSDLTI
+216 NKVSDLTI

-293 ELKTIDAQMG
+293 ELKAIDAQMG

-308 VGNYTSHWNGLNV
+308 VGNYTSHWNGLNA
-321 SVQQMAR
+321 SVQQVAR

-338 TFFLAIS
+338 DFFLAIS
-345 NNLPIMAD
+345 NNLPIMAN

-363 ALQESGQQGVPV
+363 ALQESGQKGVPV

-398 VYGKDIMDWVASLFK
+398 VYGKDIMNWIENLFK
-413 AKDATKELLSAEQEM
+413 AKEVTGDLIDYENKLLIARQK
-428 ALGIK
+428 GIQ
-433 KGMKDV
+433 DI
-439 ANSTVKLDVL
+439 SRETTKLDLL
-449 YKATQDHTRSL
+449 YKTTQDTNKSMKERL
-460 KDRNAAVDELQ
+460 AAANALQ
-471 KMYPAYFA
+471 KMSPDYLG
-479 NLSNDEI
+479 NMKKESI
-486 LAGKA
+486 LAGEA
-491 KEAYVQLREELV
+491 KEAYMQLRKELV
-503 ANAIARAQLD
+503 ASAIARAQLD
-513 RMTDIADKREESLL
+513 EMTKIAAQRYKAWVKERNAYVS
-527 KRRVQYNTYL
+527 YL
-537 QAEQKIIEASAA
+537 RSENELSKNNSDLQKTIT
-549 LEDARQKKAK
+549 LN
-559 EGDEVWGYLVAK
+559 
-571 REEELK
+571 
-577 KAEDQA
+577 A
-583 KKEKAAWEDLI
+583 KKQWENAKDSLS
-594 KETKDYDKVLE
+594 DYDKALK
-605 GMSKNI
+605 GMSESI
-611 NVGALT
+611 DVDALV
-617 NDSNGSNKKEAEEYA
+617 NDSNDANKKEAEEYA

-637 IERELTKTRIALIED
+637 IESELTKTRIALIED
-652 RRKAEVASVE
+652 RRKAEIASVE

-693 IREINEKYDLEREEY
+693 IRDINEKYDLEREEY

-735 LDLLLRMNEL
+735 LDLLLRMNEI

-825 GLYKIT
+825 GIYRIT

-845 AEAELALSTDL
+845 AEAELALSSDL

-872 AQIEAFNNDM
+872 AQIEDFGNDM
-882 DNDENNPGKRWAK
+882 DNDENNPGKRWADD
-895 NFNSALG
+895 FNNSLG
-902 DMSSSAN
+902 NLSSSAN
-909 KYLGDSAKIFNAL
+909 KYLGDSANIFNAL
-922 GDIIGEMTAKM
+922 GDIIGEITAKM
-933 KDAEDSVF
+933 DDAGDSVLN
-941 DFWGALG
+941 FWGKLDDKG
-948 KGEDGLKKK
+948 KLS
-957 LTFVLSSFAKI
+957 FVLSSFAKI

-1008 ENSGAITKEEAEARK
+1008 ENSGVITKEEAEARK
-1023 RAAEQATA
+1023 RAAEQTTA

-1040 KEVLQQKQAKWE
+1040 KEALQQKQAKWE
-1052 KANAISQSVIATALA
+1052 KANAISQSIIATALA
-1067 VSKALPNLVL
+1067 VSRALPNMVL
-1077 AALVGTLGAAQLA
+1077 AALVGALGAAQLA

-1115 DGGKHEAVVTDK
+1115 DGGKHEAVVTDR
-1127 GTYITPNVPTLID
+1127 GAYITPNVPTLID

-1216 MAKYQKKAAKETELR
+1216 MAKYQKKAAKEAELR
-1231 NISSRI
+1231 NISNRI